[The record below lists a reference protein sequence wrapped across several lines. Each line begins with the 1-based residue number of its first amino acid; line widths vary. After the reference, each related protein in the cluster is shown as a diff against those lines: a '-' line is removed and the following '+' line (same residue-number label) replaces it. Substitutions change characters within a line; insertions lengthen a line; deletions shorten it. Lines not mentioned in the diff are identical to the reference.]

1 MDKVQKKQRRRI
13 FAGVA
18 AAGVVVLL
26 AVLPMLASGNGA
38 DSGVQASILSA
49 TAEYRDV
56 DMEIV
61 GGGQLASEASVSIR
75 IPEEVKL
82 KEYLVGN
89 GDTVSEGDPV
99 ATVDRVSVMTAI
111 TGVQETLDYLSEE
124 IADTSSDTAPDTV
137 KALAAGTVKVVYAKE
152 GESAAD
158 VMLAHGALA
167 VLSLDDIMAVQ
178 LEADTD
184 LNPGDTVSVTVGDGE
199 PVDGRVKSNLSGVL
213 TVTFDDDDYAVG
225 AEVTVQTEDGRN
237 LGIGELYIYSPW
249 NATAYSG
256 TVSDIL
262 VEEGDTVYVGQTLL
276 KLDDPGISAEYQ
288 QLIDQRHEYEAL
300 MQELFTMY
308 QTQTVTAPCDGIVTG
323 VDTDGA
329 FLLSATEKGWAAKLL
344 SFFAGDTEEGF
355 TAHTA
360 KVTSVSDDGMELLV
374 NPDGQTVSDL
384 TGLSGVAADISGMTE
399 VWHYSGDQT
408 VYIQTSE
415 GLLQVAGTAKAGDVL
430 LAVGDEDNVYWFVLL
445 GGTAQASGTDGE
457 LTVRLLSDVE
467 DPAAGEESGGEEE
480 PGGEEPGGGD
490 DPGGEEPGGGDD
502 PGGEEPGGGDAPAP
516 EEVSII
522 TEMLNPGVVGQNY
535 ISALQASNGTDTLSG
550 TWSAEGLPDGLTLD
564 AKTGVIY
571 GTPTVAGT
579 FEVTVCFEC
588 DGGNAEK
595 VFSLTVTESGQPGAP
610 SGDLP
615 SGEFPSG
622 DMPSGGISIGGG
634 MSSGGMGQTQTFE
647 TYSLDKLTVASV
659 TSQEHMTLDVT
670 VDELDISKIRIGQ
683 SAAVTIDALAGERF
697 SATVSQ
703 ISNSGTNN
711 GGSSKFTVEL
721 TLEKSGDMLPGMTAS
736 AFIRLDSGENL
747 LCVPAA
753 ALGEENGEAVLYTSY
768 DEKNAVLGS
777 PVPVTI
783 GAADADYVQIL
794 TGLSEGDTVYYAYYD
809 TPESTVSFK

>member
-1 MDKVQKKQRRRI
+1 MDKVLKKQRRRI

-26 AVLPMLASGNGA
+26 AVLPMLASGNGG

-61 GGGQLASEASVSIR
+61 GGGQLASEASVRIR

-89 GDTVSEGDPV
+89 GDTVSEGDPI
-99 ATVDRVSVMTAI
+99 AAVDRVSVMTAI

-124 IADTSSDTAPDTV
+124 IADTSGDTAPDTV

-158 VMLAHGALA
+158 VMLEHGALA

-178 LEADTD
+178 LEADTN

-225 AEVTVQTEDGRN
+225 ADVTVQTEDGRN
-237 LGIGELYIYSPW
+237 LGTGALYIYSPW
-249 NATAYSG
+249 NAAAYSG
-256 TVSDIL
+256 TVSDIA
-262 VEEGDTVYVGQTLL
+262 VEEGDSVYVGQTLL
-276 KLDDPGISAEYQ
+276 KLEDPGSSAEYQ

-308 QTQTVTAPCDGIVTG
+308 KTQTVTAPCDGIVTG

-329 FLLSATEKGWAAKLL
+329 FLLSATEDGWAARLL
-344 SFFAGDTEEGF
+344 SFFAGDDAEGF
-355 TAHTA
+355 VAHTA
-360 KVTSVSDDGMELLV
+360 KVTSVSDDGMELLA
-374 NPDGQTVSDL
+374 NPNGQTVSDL
-384 TGLSGVAADISGMTE
+384 TGLSGVSADISGMTE
-399 VWHYSGDQT
+399 VWHFSGDRT
-408 VYIQTSE
+408 VYIQTPE
-415 GLLQVAGTAKAGDVL
+415 GLLQAAGTAKPGDIL
-430 LAVGDEDNVYWFVLL
+430 LAVGDQDNVYWFVLL
-445 GGTAQASGTDGE
+445 DGTAQNASAADGS
-457 LTVRLLSDVE
+457 LTVRLLSDME
-467 DPAAGEESGGEEE
+467 NPAA
-480 PGGEEPGGGD
+480 GEEPGGGD
-490 DPGGEEPGGGDD
+490 ED
-502 PGGEEPGGGDAPAP
+502 GGDAPAP
-516 EEVSII
+516 EEISII

-535 ISALQASNGTDTLSG
+535 ISALQASDGSDILSG

-571 GTPTVAGT
+571 GTPTAMGT
-579 FEVTVCFEC
+579 LEVTVTFEC
-588 DGGNAEK
+588 DSGSAK
-595 VFSLTVTESGQPGAP
+595 KAFPLTVTESGQPGGDP

-615 SGEFPSG
+615 SG
-622 DMPSGGISIGGG
+622 DTPSGGMSVGGG

-670 VDELDISKIRIGQ
+670 VDELDISRIYVGQ
-683 SAAVTIDALAGERF
+683 SATVTIDALAGERF
-697 SATVSQ
+697 SATVSR
-703 ISNSGTNN
+703 IANSGTND
-711 GGSSKFTVEL
+711 GGNSKFTVEL

-736 AFIRLDSGENL
+736 AFIRLDTGENL

-753 ALGEENGEAVLYTSY
+753 ALGEENGKTVLYTSY

-783 GAADADYVQIL
+783 GAADAEYVQIL

-809 TPESTVSFK
+809 SPESAVPFR

>member
-26 AVLPMLASGNGA
+26 AVLPMLASGNDA

-49 TAEYRDV
+49 SAEYRDV

-61 GGGQLASEASVSIR
+61 GGGQLASLASVRIQ

-82 KEYLVGN
+82 TEYLVGS
-89 GDTVSEGDPV
+89 GDTVSEGDPI
-99 ATVDRVSVMTAI
+99 AAVDKVSVMTAI

-124 IADTSSDTAPDTV
+124 IADTSGDTAPDTV

-158 VMLAHGALA
+158 VMLEHGALA

-178 LEADTD
+178 LEADTG
-184 LNPGDTVSVTVGDGE
+184 LNPGDAVSVTVGDGE

-213 TVTFDDDDYAVG
+213 TVTFDDDDYAAG

-237 LGIGELYIYSPW
+237 LGTGALYIYSPW

-256 TVSDIL
+256 TVSDIA
-262 VEEGDTVYVGQTLL
+262 VEEGASVYVGQTLL
-276 KLDDPGISAEYQ
+276 KLEDPGSSAEYQ

-308 QTQTVTAPCDGIVTG
+308 RTRTVTAPCDGIVTG

-329 FLLSATEKGWAAKLL
+329 FLLSATEEGWAARLL
-344 SFFAGDTEEGF
+344 SFFAGDGEEGF
-355 TAHTA
+355 VAHTA

-374 NPDGQTVSDL
+374 NPDGQSVSDL

-399 VWHYSGDQT
+399 SWRFSGDQT

-415 GLLQVAGTAKAGDVL
+415 GLLQAAGTAKAGDIL
-430 LAVGDEDNVYWFVLL
+430 LAVGDQDNVYWFVLL
-445 GGTAQASGTDGE
+445 DGTVQTSSAGSG
-457 LTVRLLSDVE
+457 LTVSLLSDIE
-467 DPAAGEESGGEEE
+467 NPDT
-480 PGGEEPGGGD
+480 GEEPGGGD
-490 DPGGEEPGGGDD
+490 GDGGDT
-502 PGGEEPGGGDAPAP
+502 PVP
-516 EEVSII
+516 EGVRIT
-522 TEMLNPGVVGQNY
+522 TEMLNDGAVGQNY
-535 ISALQASNGTDTLSG
+535 ISALQASDGNAALSG
-550 TWSAEGLPDGLTLD
+550 TWSAEGLSDGLTLD
-564 AKTGVIY
+564 ARTGVIY

-579 FEVTVCFEC
+579 SEVTVCFEC
-588 DGGNAEK
+588 DSGNAKK
-595 VFSLTVTESGQPGAP
+595 VFPLTVTEAGQPGGDSGDFP
-610 SGDLP
+610 SGNLP
-615 SGEFPSG
+615 SGGMS
-622 DMPSGGISIGGG
+622 MGGG
-634 MSSGGMGQTQTFE
+634 MSSGGVGQTQTFE
-647 TYSLDKLTVASV
+647 KYSLNKLTVASV

-670 VDELDISKIRIGQ
+670 VDELDISKIYVGQ
-683 SAAVTIDALAGERF
+683 SATVTVDALAGEHF

-703 ISNSGTNN
+703 ISNSGTND

-736 AFIRLDSGENL
+736 AFIQLDTGENL

-753 ALGEENGEAVLYTSY
+753 ALGEENGKTVLYTSY

-783 GAADADYVQIL
+783 GAADAEYVQIL
-794 TGLSEGDTVYYAYYD
+794 IGLSEGDTVYYAYYD
-809 TPESTVSFK
+809 SPENAVPFR

>member
-26 AVLPMLASGNGA
+26 AVLPMLASGNGT

-49 TAEYRDV
+49 SAEYRDV
-56 DMEIV
+56 DMKIV
-61 GGGQLASEASVSIR
+61 GGGQLASLASVRIQ

-82 KEYLVGN
+82 TEYLVGN
-89 GDTVSEGDPV
+89 GDTVSQGDPI
-99 ATVDRVSVMTAI
+99 AAVDKVSVMTAI

-124 IADTSSDTAPDTV
+124 IADTSGDTAPDTV

-158 VMLAHGALA
+158 VMLEHGALA

-178 LEADTD
+178 LEADTN

-225 AEVTVQTEDGRN
+225 AEVTVQTEDGQN
-237 LGIGELYIYSPW
+237 LGTGALYIYSPW

-256 TVSDIL
+256 TVSDIA
-262 VEEGDTVYVGQTLL
+262 VEEGASVYVVQTLL
-276 KLDDPGISAEYQ
+276 KLEDPGSSAEYQ

-308 QTQTVTAPCDGIVTG
+308 KTQTVTAPCDGIVTG

-329 FLLSATEKGWAAKLL
+329 FLLSATEEGWAARLL
-344 SFFAGDTEEGF
+344 SFFAGDEEEGF
-355 TAHTA
+355 VAHTA
-360 KVTSVSDDGMELLV
+360 KVTSVSDDGMALLV
-374 NPDGQTVSDL
+374 NPNGQSVSDL
-384 TGLSGVAADISGMTE
+384 AGLSGVAANISGMTE
-399 VWHYSGDQT
+399 SWHYSGDQT

-415 GLLQVAGTAKAGDVL
+415 GLLQAAGVAKAGDIL
-430 LAVGDEDNVYWFVLL
+430 LAVGDQDNVYWFVLL
-445 GGTAQASGTDGE
+445 DGTAQASNRGSG
-457 LTVRLLSDVE
+457 LTVRLLSDME
-467 DPAAGEESGGEEE
+467 NPDT
-480 PGGEEPGGGD
+480 GEEPSGGD
-490 DPGGEEPGGGDD
+490 EDGGDT
-502 PGGEEPGGGDAPAP
+502 PVP
-516 EEVSII
+516 EGVRIT
-522 TEMLNPGVVGQNY
+522 TEMLNEGAVGQNY
-535 ISALQASNGTDTLSG
+535 ISALQASDGNAALSG
-550 TWSAEGLPDGLTLD
+550 TWSAEGLSDGLTLD
-564 AKTGVIY
+564 ARTGVIY

-579 FEVTVCFEC
+579 SEVTVCFEC
-588 DGGNAEK
+588 DSGNAKK
-595 VFSLTVTESGQPGAP
+595 VFPLTVTEAGQPGGDSGDFP
-610 SGDLP
+610 SGNLP
-615 SGEFPSG
+615 SGGMS
-622 DMPSGGISIGGG
+622 MGGG
-634 MSSGGMGQTQTFE
+634 MSSGGMGQAQTLE
-647 TYSLDKLTVASV
+647 KYSLDKLTVASV
-659 TSQEHMTLDVT
+659 TSQEHVTLEVT
-670 VDELDISKIRIGQ
+670 VDELDISKIYVGQ
-683 SAAVTIDALAGERF
+683 SATVTVDALAGEHF

-703 ISNSGTNN
+703 ISNSGTND

-736 AFIRLDSGENL
+736 AFIQLDTGENL

-753 ALGEENGEAVLYTSY
+753 ALGEENGKTVLYTSY
-768 DEKNAVLGS
+768 DEKNAALGN

-783 GAADADYVQIL
+783 GAADAEYVQIL

-809 TPESTVSFK
+809 SPENAVPFR

>member
-13 FAGVA
+13 LAWVA

-26 AVLPMLASGNGA
+26 AVLPMLASGNDA

-61 GGGQLASEASVSIR
+61 GGGQLASEASVR
-75 IPEEVKL
+75 VQIPEEVKL

-89 GDTVSEGDPV
+89 GDTVSQGDPI

-124 IADTSSDTAPDTV
+124 IAGTSGDTAPDTV

-158 VMLAHGALA
+158 VMLEHGALA

-178 LEADTD
+178 LEVSTD

-213 TVTFDDDDYAVG
+213 TVTFDDGDYAVG
-225 AEVTVQTEDGRN
+225 AEVTVQTEDGQA
-237 LGIGELYIYSPW
+237 LGTGELYIYSPW

-262 VEEGDTVYVGQTLL
+262 VKEGASVYVGQTLL
-276 KLDDPGISAEYQ
+276 KLEDPGNSAEYQ

-308 QTQTVTAPCDGIVTG
+308 KTQTVTAPCDGIVTG

-329 FLLSATEKGWAAKLL
+329 FLLSATEEGWAAKLL
-344 SFFAGDTEEGF
+344 SFFAGDDEEGF
-355 TAHTA
+355 VAHTA

-374 NPDGQTVSDL
+374 NPNGQSVSDL

-399 VWHYSGDQT
+399 SWHYSGDRT
-408 VYIQTSE
+408 VYIQASE
-415 GLLQVAGTAKAGDVL
+415 GLLQAAGTAKAGDIL
-430 LAVGDEDNVYWFVLL
+430 LAVGDEDTVYWFVLL
-445 GGTAQASGTDGE
+445 DGTARASNSGGG
-457 LTVRLLSDVE
+457 LTVRLLSDIE
-467 DPAAGEESGGEEE
+467 TPDT
-480 PGGEEPGGGD
+480 GEEPGGGD
-490 DPGGEEPGGGDD
+490 ED
-502 PGGEEPGGGDAPAP
+502 GGDAPVP
-516 EEVSII
+516 EGVRIT

-535 ISALQASNGTDTLSG
+535 ISALQASDGNDTLSG

-564 AKTGVIY
+564 ARTGVIY
-571 GTPTVAGT
+571 GTPTAAGT
-579 FEVTVCFEC
+579 FDITVYFDC
-588 DGGNAEK
+588 GSGSAKK
-595 VFSLTVTESGQPGAP
+595 VFPLTVTESGQPGGDD
-610 SGDLP
+610 SGD
-615 SGEFPSG
+615 FPSG
-622 DMPSGGISIGGG
+622 DMPSGGMSMGGG
-634 MSSGGMGQTQTFE
+634 TSMGQTQAFE
-647 TYSLDKLTVASV
+647 KYPLDKLTVASV
-659 TSQEHMTLDVT
+659 TSQEHMTLEVT
-670 VDELDISKIRIGQ
+670 VDELDISKIYVGQ
-683 SAAVTIDALAGERF
+683 SATITIDALAGEHF

-703 ISNSGTNN
+703 IANSGTND

-736 AFIRLDSGENL
+736 AFIRLDTGENL

-753 ALGEENGEAVLYTSY
+753 ALGEENGETVLYTSY
-768 DEKNAVLGS
+768 DEKSAALGN

-783 GAADADYVQIL
+783 GAADAEYVQIL
-794 TGLSEGDTVYYAYYD
+794 TGLSEGDTVYYAYY
-809 TPESTVSFK
+809 ESE

>member
-1 MDKVQKKQRRRI
+1 MEDNRMDKVLKKQRRRI
-13 FAGVA
+13 FAGVVA
-18 AAGVVVLL
+18 SGVVVLL
-26 AVLPMLASGNGA
+26 AVLPMLASGSGA

-49 TAEYRDV
+49 TVEYRDV

-61 GGGQLASEASVSIR
+61 GGGQLASLASVRIQ

-89 GDTVSEGDPV
+89 GDTVSQGDPI
-99 ATVDRVSVMTAI
+99 AAVDRVSVMTAI

-124 IADTSSDTAPDTV
+124 IANASGDTAPDTV
-137 KALAAGTVKVVYAKE
+137 KALAAGTVKAVYAKA

-213 TVTFDDDDYAVG
+213 TVTFDDDCYAVG
-225 AEVTVQTEDGRN
+225 AEVTVRTADGQG
-237 LGIGELYIYSPW
+237 LGAGELYIYSPW
-249 NATAYSG
+249 NAAAYSG
-256 TVSDIL
+256 TVSDVL
-262 VEEGDTVYVGQTLL
+262 VEEGASVYVGQTLL
-276 KLDDPGISAEYQ
+276 KLEDPGSSAEYQ

-308 QTQTVTAPCDGIVTG
+308 RTQTVTAPCDGIVTG

-329 FLLSATEKGWAAKLL
+329 FLLSATEAGWTGKLL
-344 SFFAGDTEEGF
+344 SFFTGDDAEGF
-355 TAHTA
+355 VAHTA
-360 KVTSVSDDGMELLV
+360 KVASVSDDGLALLV
-374 NPDGQTVSDL
+374 NPNGQSVSDL
-384 TGLSGVAADISGMTE
+384 AGLSGIAANISGMTE
-399 VWHYSGDQT
+399 SWHYSGDRT

-415 GLLQVAGTAKAGDVL
+415 GLLQAAGTAKAGDIL
-430 LAVGDEDNVYWFVLL
+430 LAVGDRDNVYWFVLL
-445 GGTAQASGTDGE
+445 DGTAQTSGSGSN
-457 LTVRLLSDVE
+457 LTARLLSDME
-467 DPAAGEESGGEEE
+467 NTDT
-480 PGGEEPGGGD
+480 GEEPGDGD
-490 DPGGEEPGGGDD
+490 
-502 PGGEEPGGGDAPAP
+502 GGDAPVP
-516 EEVSII
+516 ETVRIT
-522 TEMLNPGVVGQNY
+522 TEMLNPGIVGQNY
-535 ISALQASNGTDTLSG
+535 ISALQASDGNETLSG
-550 TWSAEGLPDGLTLD
+550 TWSTEGMPDGLTLD

-571 GTPTVAGT
+571 GTPTAAGT

-588 DGGNAEK
+588 DGGNAKK
-595 VFSLTVTESGQPGAP
+595 VFSLTVTESGQPGGDDSGDFP

-615 SGEFPSG
+615 SGG
-622 DMPSGGISIGGG
+622 MSIGG
-634 MSSGGMGQTQTFE
+634 MSSGGVGQTQAFE
-647 TYSLDKLTVASV
+647 PYSLDKLTVASV

-670 VDELDISKIRIGQ
+670 EDELDISQIHVGQ
-683 SAAVTIDALAGERF
+683 SATVTVDALAGEHF

-703 ISNSGTNN
+703 IANSGTND

-736 AFIRLDSGENL
+736 AFIRLDGGENL

-753 ALGEENGEAVLYTSY
+753 ALGEENGKTVLYTGY
-768 DEKNAVLGS
+768 DEKNAAPGS
-777 PVPVTI
+777 PVPVTV

-794 TGLSEGDTVYYAYYD
+794 TGLSQGDTVYYAYYD
-809 TPESTVSFK
+809 TPETAGGFPQR

>member
-26 AVLPMLASGNGA
+26 AVLPMLASGSGA

-49 TAEYRDV
+49 TVEYRDV

-61 GGGQLASEASVSIR
+61 GGGQLASLASVRIQ

-89 GDTVSEGDPV
+89 GDTVSQGDPI
-99 ATVDRVSVMTAI
+99 AAVDRVSVMTAI

-124 IADTSSDTAPDTV
+124 IANTSGDTAPDTV
-137 KALAAGTVKVVYAKE
+137 KALAAGTVKAVYAKA

-213 TVTFDDDDYAVG
+213 TVTFDDDGYAVG
-225 AEVTVQTEDGRN
+225 AEVTVQTADGQS
-237 LGIGELYIYSPW
+237 LGTGELHIYSPW

-256 TVSDIL
+256 TVSDVL
-262 VEEGDTVYVGQTLL
+262 VEEGASVYVGQTLL
-276 KLDDPGISAEYQ
+276 KLEEPGSSAEYQ

-308 QTQTVTAPCDGIVTG
+308 RTQTVTAPCDGIVTG
-323 VDTDGA
+323 ADTDGA
-329 FLLSATEKGWAAKLL
+329 FLLLATEEGWAAKLL
-344 SFFAGDTEEGF
+344 SFFTGDDAEGF
-355 TAHTA
+355 VAHTA
-360 KVTSVSDDGMELLV
+360 KVTSVSNDGMALLV
-374 NPDGQTVSDL
+374 NPNGQSVSDL
-384 TGLSGVAADISGMTE
+384 AGLSGIAADISDMTE
-399 VWHYSGDQT
+399 SWHFSGDRT

-415 GLLQVAGTAKAGDVL
+415 GLLQAAGTAKAGDIL
-430 LAVGDEDNVYWFVLL
+430 LAVGDQDNVYWFVLL
-445 GGTAQASGTDGE
+445 DGTAQTSGSGSD
-457 LTVRLLSDVE
+457 LTVRLLSDME
-467 DPAAGEESGGEEE
+467 NPDT
-480 PGGEEPGGGD
+480 GEEPGDGD
-490 DPGGEEPGGGDD
+490 
-502 PGGEEPGGGDAPAP
+502 GGDAPVP
-516 EEVSII
+516 EAVRIT
-522 TEMLNPGVVGQNY
+522 TEMLNPGIMGQNY
-535 ISALQASNGTDTLSG
+535 ISALQASDGKDTLSG

-579 FEVTVCFEC
+579 FEVTISLEC
-588 DGGNAEK
+588 DSGNAKK
-595 VFSLTVTESGQPGAP
+595 VFPLTVTESGQPGGDDSGDFP

-615 SGEFPSG
+615 SG
-622 DMPSGGISIGGG
+622 GISIGRG

-659 TSQEHMTLDVT
+659 TAQEHMTLNVT
-670 VDELDISKIRIGQ
+670 VDELDISQIHVGQ
-683 SAAVTIDALAGERF
+683 SATVTVDALAGERF
-697 SATVSQ
+697 SAAVSQ
-703 ISNSGTNN
+703 IANSGTND

-736 AFIRLDSGENL
+736 AFIRLDGGENL

-753 ALGEENGEAVLYTSY
+753 ALGEENGKTVLYTGY
-768 DEKNAVLGS
+768 DEKNAAPGS
-777 PVPVTI
+777 PVPVTV

-794 TGLSEGDTVYYAYYD
+794 TGLSQGDTVYYAYYD
-809 TPESTVSFK
+809 TPETAGGFPQR

>member
-1 MDKVQKKQRRRI
+1 MDKVLKKQRRRI

-26 AVLPMLASGNGA
+26 AVLPMLASGRGA

-61 GGGQLASEASVSIR
+61 GGGQLASLASVRIQ
-75 IPEEVKL
+75 IPEEVKR
-82 KEYLVGN
+82 KEYLVGK
-89 GDTVSEGDPV
+89 GDTVSQGDPI
-99 ATVDRVSVMTAI
+99 AAVDRVSVMTAI
-111 TGVQETLDYLSEE
+111 IGVQETLDYLSEE
-124 IADTSSDTAPDTV
+124 IANASGDTAPDTV
-137 KALAAGTVKVVYAKE
+137 KALAAGTVKAVYAKA

-213 TVTFDDDDYAVG
+213 TVTFDDDGYAVG
-225 AEVTVQTEDGRN
+225 AEVTVQTADGQS
-237 LGIGELYIYSPW
+237 LGAGELYIYSPW

-256 TVSDIL
+256 TVSDIA
-262 VEEGDTVYVGQTLL
+262 VEEGASVYVGQTLI
-276 KLDDPGISAEYQ
+276 KLEDPGSSAEYQ

-308 QTQTVTAPCDGIVTG
+308 RTQTVTAPCDGIVTG

-329 FLLSATEKGWAAKLL
+329 FLLSATEEGWAAKLL
-344 SFFAGDTEEGF
+344 SFFAGDDAEGF
-355 TAHTA
+355 VAHTA
-360 KVTSVSDDGMELLV
+360 KVASVSDDGLALLV
-374 NPDGQTVSDL
+374 NPNGQSVSDL
-384 TGLSGVAADISGMTE
+384 AGLSGVAADISGMTE
-399 VWHYSGDQT
+399 SWHFSGDRT

-415 GLLQVAGTAKAGDVL
+415 GLLQAAGTAKAGDIL
-430 LAVGDEDNVYWFVLL
+430 LAVGDQDNVYWFVLL
-445 GGTAQASGTDGE
+445 DGTAQTSGSGSE
-457 LTVRLLSDVE
+457 LTLRLLSNMENPDT
-467 DPAAGEESGGEEE
+467 
-480 PGGEEPGGGD
+480 GEEPGDGD
-490 DPGGEEPGGGDD
+490 
-502 PGGEEPGGGDAPAP
+502 GGDAPVP
-516 EEVSII
+516 EGIRI
-522 TEMLNPGVVGQNY
+522 TTEMLTPGIVGQNY
-535 ISALQASNGTDTLSG
+535 ISALQASDGKDTLSG
-550 TWSAEGLPDGLTLD
+550 TWSAESLPDGLTLD

-571 GTPTVAGT
+571 GTPTAAGT

-588 DGGNAEK
+588 DSGNAKK
-595 VFSLTVTESGQPGAP
+595 VFSLTVTESGQPGGD

-615 SGEFPSG
+615 SGDVPPG
-622 DMPSGGISIGGG
+622 DMSSGGISIGGG
-634 MSSGGMGQTQTFE
+634 MSSGGMGQTQAFE
-647 TYSLDKLTVASV
+647 MYSLDKLTVASV
-659 TSQEHMTLDVT
+659 TSQEHMTLEVT
-670 VDELDISKIRIGQ
+670 VDELDISQIHVGQ
-683 SAAVTIDALAGERF
+683 SATVTVDALAGERF

-703 ISNSGTNN
+703 ISNSGTND

-736 AFIRLDSGENL
+736 AFIRLDGGENL

-753 ALGEENGEAVLYTSY
+753 ALGEENGKTVLYTGY
-768 DEKNAVLGS
+768 DEKNAAPGS
-777 PVPVTI
+777 PVPVTV

-794 TGLSEGDTVYYAYYD
+794 TGLSQGDTVYYAYYD
-809 TPESTVSFK
+809 TPETVGGFPQR

>member
-26 AVLPMLASGNGA
+26 AVLPMLASGSGG

-61 GGGQLASEASVSIR
+61 GGGQLASEASVRIQ

-89 GDTVSEGDPV
+89 GDTVSEGDPI

-111 TGVQETLDYLSEE
+111 TGVQETLDYLSEK
-124 IADTSSDTAPDTV
+124 IANTSSDIAPDTV

-158 VMLAHGALA
+158 VMLEHGALA
-167 VLSLDDIMAVQ
+167 VLSLDDIMAMQ
-178 LEADTD
+178 LEVDTS

-213 TVTFDDDDYAVG
+213 TVTFDDDGYAVG
-225 AEVTVQTEDGRN
+225 AEVTVQTEDGQD
-237 LGIGELYIYSPW
+237 LGTGALYIYSPW

-262 VEEGDTVYVGQTLL
+262 VEEGDSVYVGKTLL
-276 KLDDPGISAEYQ
+276 KLEDPGSSAEYQ

-308 QTQTVTAPCDGIVTG
+308 KTQTVTAPCDGIVTG

-329 FLLSATEKGWAAKLL
+329 FLLSATGEGWAARLL
-344 SFFAGDTEEGF
+344 SFFGGDTEEGF

-374 NPDGQTVSDL
+374 NPNGQSVSDL
-384 TGLSGVAADISGMTE
+384 AGLSGVSANISGMTE
-399 VWHYSGDQT
+399 SWHYSGDQT

-415 GLLQVAGTAKAGDVL
+415 GLLQAAGTAKPGDIL
-430 LAVGDEDNVYWFVLL
+430 LAVGDQDNVYWFVLL
-445 GGTAQASGTDGE
+445 SGTTQSSGTGNA
-457 LTVRLLSDVE
+457 LTVRLLSNMEKPDT
-467 DPAAGEESGGEEE
+467 
-480 PGGEEPGGGD
+480 GEEPGGGD
-490 DPGGEEPGGGDD
+490 EDGGDT
-502 PGGEEPGGGDAPAP
+502 PVP
-516 EEVSII
+516 EGVRI
-522 TEMLNPGVVGQNY
+522 TTKMLNPGVMGQNY
-535 ISALQASNGTDTLSG
+535 ISALQASDGNGTLSG

-564 AKTGVIY
+564 ARTGVIY

-579 FEVTVCFEC
+579 FDITVSFEC
-588 DGGNAEK
+588 DSGNAKK
-595 VFSLTVTESGQPGAP
+595 VFPLTVTESGQPGGDP
-610 SGDLP
+610 SGD
-615 SGEFPSG
+615 FPSG
-622 DMPSGGISIGGG
+622 DMPSGGMSMGGG

-647 TYSLDKLTVASV
+647 KYSLDKLTVASV

-670 VDELDISKIRIGQ
+670 VDELDISKIYVGQ
-683 SAAVTIDALAGERF
+683 SATVTVDALAGERF

-703 ISNSGTNN
+703 IANSGTND

-721 TLEKSGDMLPGMTAS
+721 TLDKSGDMLPGMTAS
-736 AFIRLDSGENL
+736 AFIQLDSGENL

-753 ALGEENGEAVLYTSY
+753 ALGEENGETVLYTSY
-768 DEKNAVLGS
+768 DEKNAALGS

-783 GAADADYVQIL
+783 GAADAEYVQIL

-809 TPESTVSFK
+809 NPENAVPFR

>member
-1 MDKVQKKQRRRI
+1 MDKVLKKQRRRI

-26 AVLPMLASGNGA
+26 AVLPMLASGRGA

-61 GGGQLASEASVSIR
+61 GGGQLASLASVRIQ

-89 GDTVSEGDPV
+89 GDTVSQGDPI
-99 ATVDRVSVMTAI
+99 AAVDRVSVMTAI
-111 TGVQETLDYLSEE
+111 IGVQETLDYLSEE
-124 IADTSSDTAPDTV
+124 IANASGDTAPDTV
-137 KALAAGTVKVVYAKE
+137 KALAAGTVKAVYAKA

-213 TVTFDDDDYAVG
+213 TVTFDDDGYAVG
-225 AEVTVQTEDGRN
+225 AEVTVQTADGQS
-237 LGIGELYIYSPW
+237 LGAGELYIYSPW

-256 TVSDIL
+256 TVSDIA
-262 VEEGDTVYVGQTLL
+262 VEEGASVYVGQTLI
-276 KLDDPGISAEYQ
+276 KLEDPGSSAEYQ

-308 QTQTVTAPCDGIVTG
+308 RTQTVTAPCDGIVTG

-329 FLLSATEKGWAAKLL
+329 FLLSATEEGWAAKLL
-344 SFFAGDTEEGF
+344 SFFAGDDAEGF
-355 TAHTA
+355 VAHTA
-360 KVTSVSDDGMELLV
+360 KVASVSDDGLALLV
-374 NPDGQTVSDL
+374 NPNGQSVSDL
-384 TGLSGVAADISGMTE
+384 AGLSGVAADISGMTE
-399 VWHYSGDQT
+399 SWHFSGDRT

-415 GLLQVAGTAKAGDVL
+415 GLLQAAGTAKARDIL
-430 LAVGDEDNVYWFVLL
+430 LAVGDQDNVYWFVLL
-445 GGTAQASGTDGE
+445 DGTAQTSGSGSE
-457 LTVRLLSDVE
+457 LTLRLLSNMENPDT
-467 DPAAGEESGGEEE
+467 
-480 PGGEEPGGGD
+480 GEEPGDGD
-490 DPGGEEPGGGDD
+490 
-502 PGGEEPGGGDAPAP
+502 GGDAPVP
-516 EEVSII
+516 EGIRI
-522 TEMLNPGVVGQNY
+522 TTEMLTPGIVGQNY
-535 ISALQASNGTDTLSG
+535 ISALQASDGKDTLSG
-550 TWSAEGLPDGLTLD
+550 TWSAESLPDGLTLD

-571 GTPTVAGT
+571 GTPTAAGT

-588 DGGNAEK
+588 DSGNAKK
-595 VFSLTVTESGQPGAP
+595 VFSLTVTESGQPGGD

-615 SGEFPSG
+615 SGDVPPG
-622 DMPSGGISIGGG
+622 DMSSGGISIGGG
-634 MSSGGMGQTQTFE
+634 MSSGGMGQTQAFE
-647 TYSLDKLTVASV
+647 MYSLDKLTVASV
-659 TSQEHMTLDVT
+659 TSQEHMTLEVT
-670 VDELDISKIRIGQ
+670 VDELDISQIHVGQ
-683 SAAVTIDALAGERF
+683 SATVTVDALAGERF

-703 ISNSGTNN
+703 ISNSGTND

-736 AFIRLDSGENL
+736 AFIRLDGGENL

-753 ALGEENGEAVLYTSY
+753 ALGEENGKTVLYTGY
-768 DEKNAVLGS
+768 DEKNAAPGS
-777 PVPVTI
+777 PVPVTV

-794 TGLSEGDTVYYAYYD
+794 TGLSQGDTVYYAYYD
-809 TPESTVSFK
+809 TPETVGGFPQR

>member
-13 FAGVA
+13 FAWVA

-26 AVLPMLASGNGA
+26 AVLPMLASGNGG

-61 GGGQLASEASVSIR
+61 GGGQLASEASVR
-75 IPEEVKL
+75 IQIPAEVKL

-89 GDTVSEGDPV
+89 GDTVSEGDPI
-99 ATVDRVSVMTAI
+99 ATVDRVSVMSAI

-137 KALAAGTVKVVYAKE
+137 KALAAGTVKVVYAKA

-178 LEADTD
+178 LEVDTG

-213 TVTFDDDDYAVG
+213 TVTFDDDDYTVG
-225 AEVTVQTEDGRN
+225 ADVTVRTEDGQQ
-237 LGIGELYIYSPW
+237 LGTGALYIYSSW
-249 NATAYSG
+249 NAAAYSG

-262 VEEGDTVYVGQTLL
+262 VEEGGSVYVGQTLL
-276 KLDDPGISAEYQ
+276 KLEDPGSSAEYQ

-308 QTQTVTAPCDGIVTG
+308 KTQTITAPCDGIVTG

-329 FLLSATEKGWAAKLL
+329 FLLSATEEDWAAKLL
-344 SFFAGDTEEGF
+344 SFFGGDTEEGF
-355 TAHTA
+355 AAHTA
-360 KVTSVSDDGMELLV
+360 KVIFVSDDGMELLV
-374 NPDGQTVSDL
+374 NPDGQSVSDL
-384 TGLSGVAADISGMTE
+384 AGLSGVSANISGMTE
-399 VWHYSGDQT
+399 VWRYSGDQT

-415 GLLQVAGTAKAGDVL
+415 GLLQAAGTAKAGDIL
-430 LAVGDEDNVYWFVLL
+430 LAVGNQDNVYWFVLL
-445 GGTAQASGTDGE
+445 DGTAQTASSGSG
-457 LTVRLLSDVE
+457 LTVSLLSDIE
-467 DPAAGEESGGEEE
+467 NPDI
-480 PGGEEPGGGD
+480 GEEPGGGD
-490 DPGGEEPGGGDD
+490 EDGGDT
-502 PGGEEPGGGDAPAP
+502 PLP
-516 EEVSII
+516 EGVRIT
-522 TEMLNPGVVGQNY
+522 TEMLNEGAVGQNY
-535 ISALQASNGTDTLSG
+535 ISALQASDGNDTLSG

-564 AKTGVIY
+564 ARTGVIY

-579 FEVTVCFEC
+579 FDVTIYFEC
-588 DGGNAEK
+588 DGGSAEK
-595 VFSLTVTESGQPGAP
+595 TFALTVTEETQPG
-610 SGDLP
+610 GN
-615 SGEFPSG
+615 PSG
-622 DMPSGGISIGGG
+622 DMPSGGMSMGGG
-634 MSSGGMGQTQTFE
+634 MSSGGMGQAQTFE
-647 TYSLDKLTVASV
+647 KYSLDKLTVASV

-670 VDELDISKIRIGQ
+670 VDELDISKIYVGQ
-683 SAAVTIDALAGERF
+683 SATVTIDALAGERF

-703 ISNSGTNN
+703 ISNSGTND
-711 GGSSKFTVEL
+711 GGNSKFTVEL

-736 AFIRLDSGENL
+736 AFIRLDTGETL

-753 ALGEENGEAVLYTSY
+753 ALGEENGKTVLYTSY
-768 DEKNAVLGS
+768 DEKNASLGS

-783 GAADADYVQIL
+783 GAADAEYVQIL

-809 TPESTVSFK
+809 TPESAVPFK

>member
-13 FAGVA
+13 FAWVA

-26 AVLPMLASGNGA
+26 AVLPMLASGSGG

-61 GGGQLASEASVSIR
+61 GGGQLASEASVR
-75 IPEEVKL
+75 VQIPEEVKL

-89 GDTVSEGDPV
+89 GDTVSQGDPI

-158 VMLAHGALA
+158 VMLEHGALA

-225 AEVTVQTEDGRN
+225 ADVIVRTEDGQS
-237 LGIGELYIYSPW
+237 IGTGALYIYSPW

-262 VEEGDTVYVGQTLL
+262 VEEGASVYVGKTLL
-276 KLDDPGISAEYQ
+276 KLENPGSSAEYQ
-288 QLIDQRHEYEAL
+288 QLIDQRHEYETL

-308 QTQTVTAPCDGIVTG
+308 KTQTVTAPCDGIVTG

-329 FLLSATEKGWAAKLL
+329 FLLSATEEGWAAKLL
-344 SFFAGDTEEGF
+344 SFFAGDGEEGF
-355 TAHTA
+355 VAHTA
-360 KVTSVSDDGMELLV
+360 KVTSVSDGGMELLV
-374 NPDGQTVSDL
+374 NPEGQSVSDL
-384 TGLSGVAADISGMTE
+384 TELSGVAANISGMTE

-408 VYIQTSE
+408 IYIQTSE
-415 GLLQVAGTAKAGDVL
+415 GLLQAAGAAKAGDIL
-430 LAVGDEDNVYWFVLL
+430 LAVGDQDNVYWLVLL
-445 GGTAQASGTDGE
+445 DGTAQTANSGSG
-457 LTVRLLSDVE
+457 LTVSLLSDME
-467 DPAAGEESGGEEE
+467 NPDT
-480 PGGEEPGGGD
+480 GEEPGGGD
-490 DPGGEEPGGGDD
+490 EGGGDT
-502 PGGEEPGGGDAPAP
+502 PVP
-516 EEVSII
+516 EGVRIT

-535 ISALQASNGTDTLSG
+535 ISALQASDGNDTLSG

-571 GTPTVAGT
+571 GAPAVAGT

-588 DGGNAEK
+588 DSGNAKK
-595 VFSLTVTESGQPGAP
+595 VFPLTVTESGQPGGDP
-610 SGDLP
+610 SGD
-615 SGEFPSG
+615 FPSG
-622 DMPSGGISIGGG
+622 DMPSGGMSMGGGTSIG
-634 MSSGGMGQTQTFE
+634 QAQTFE
-647 TYSLDKLTVASV
+647 KYSLNKLTVASV

-670 VDELDISKIRIGQ
+670 VDELDISKIYVGQ
-683 SAAVTIDALAGERF
+683 SATITIDALAGEHF

-703 ISNSGTNN
+703 IANSGTND

-721 TLEKSGDMLPGMTAS
+721 TLDKSGDMLPGMTAS
-736 AFIRLDSGENL
+736 AFIQLDNGENL
-747 LCVPAA
+747 LCVPAT
-753 ALGEENGEAVLYTSY
+753 ALGEENGETVLYTSY

-783 GAADADYVQIL
+783 GAADAEYVQIL

-809 TPESTVSFK
+809 TQESAVSFR

>member
-13 FAGVA
+13 FAWVA

-26 AVLPMLASGNGA
+26 AVLPMLASGNGG

-61 GGGQLASEASVSIR
+61 GGGQLASEASVR
-75 IPEEVKL
+75 VQIPEEVKL

-89 GDTVSEGDPV
+89 GDTVSEGDPI
-99 ATVDRVSVMTAI
+99 ATVDKVSVMTAI
-111 TGVQETLDYLSEE
+111 TGVQETLDYLSEK
-124 IADTSSDTAPDTV
+124 IANTSSDTAPDTV

-158 VMLAHGALA
+158 VMLEHGALA

-178 LEADTD
+178 LEVDTG

-225 AEVTVQTEDGRN
+225 ADVTVQTADGQS
-237 LGIGELYIYSPW
+237 LGTGELYIYSPW

-262 VEEGDTVYVGQTLL
+262 VEEGDSVYVGKTLL
-276 KLDDPGISAEYQ
+276 KLEDPGSSAEYQ

-308 QTQTVTAPCDGIVTG
+308 KTQTITAPCDGIVTG
-323 VDTDGA
+323 VDADGA
-329 FLLSATEKGWAAKLL
+329 FLLSATEEGWTSKLL
-344 SFFAGDTEEGF
+344 SFFGGDTEEGF

-374 NPDGQTVSDL
+374 NPNGQTVSDL
-384 TGLSGVAADISGMTE
+384 AELSGAAANISGMTE

-408 VYIQTSE
+408 VYVQATD
-415 GLLQVAGTAKAGDVL
+415 GLLQAAGTAKAGDIL
-430 LAVGDEDNVYWFVLL
+430 LAVGDRDNVYWFVLL
-445 GGTAQASGTDGE
+445 DGAVQDSNTNGG
-457 LTVRLLSDVE
+457 LTVNLLSDME
-467 DPAAGEESGGEEE
+467 NPDA
-480 PGGEEPGGGD
+480 GEEPGGGD
-490 DPGGEEPGGGDD
+490 EEGGDT
-502 PGGEEPGGGDAPAP
+502 PVP
-516 EEVSII
+516 EGVKII
-522 TEMLNPGVVGQNY
+522 TEMLNAGVMGQNY
-535 ISALQASNGTDTLSG
+535 ISALQASDGNDTLSG

-571 GTPTVAGT
+571 GTPTIAGT
-579 FEVTVCFEC
+579 FDVTVYFDC
-588 DGGNAEK
+588 GSGSAKK
-595 VFSLTVTESGQPGAP
+595 VFMLTVTESAQPGGD
-610 SGDLP
+610 SGD
-615 SGEFPSG
+615 FPSG
-622 DMPSGGISIGGG
+622 GMSMGGG

-647 TYSLDKLTVASV
+647 LYSLNKLTVASV

-670 VDELDISKIRIGQ
+670 VDELDISKIYVGQ
-683 SAAVTIDALAGERF
+683 SAAITIDALAGERF

-703 ISNSGTNN
+703 IANSGTND

-736 AFIRLDSGENL
+736 AFIQLDTGENL

-753 ALGEENGEAVLYTSY
+753 ALGEENGETVLYTSY

-783 GAADADYVQIL
+783 GAADAEYVQIL
-794 TGLSEGDTVYYAYYD
+794 TGLSEGNTVYYAYYD
-809 TPESTVSFK
+809 TPESAVSFK

>member
-1 MDKVQKKQRRRI
+1 MEDSIMDKVLKKQRRRI

-26 AVLPMLASGNGA
+26 AVLPMLASGRGA

-61 GGGQLASEASVSIR
+61 GGGQLASLASVRIQ

-89 GDTVSEGDPV
+89 GDTVSQGDPI
-99 ATVDRVSVMTAI
+99 AAVDRVSVMTAI

-124 IADTSSDTAPDTV
+124 IANASGDTAPDTV
-137 KALAAGTVKVVYAKE
+137 KALAAGTVKAVYAKA

-213 TVTFDDDDYAVG
+213 TVTFDDDGYAVG
-225 AEVTVQTEDGRN
+225 AEVTVRTADGQS
-237 LGIGELYIYSPW
+237 LGAGELYIYSPW

-256 TVSDIL
+256 TVSDIA
-262 VEEGDTVYVGQTLL
+262 VEEGASVYVGQTLL
-276 KLDDPGISAEYQ
+276 KLEEPGSSAEYQ

-308 QTQTVTAPCDGIVTG
+308 RRKTVTAPCDGIVTG

-329 FLLSATEKGWAAKLL
+329 FLLSATEAGWTGKLL
-344 SFFAGDTEEGF
+344 SFFTGDDAEGF
-355 TAHTA
+355 VAHTA
-360 KVTSVSDDGMELLV
+360 KVASVSDDGLALLV
-374 NPDGQTVSDL
+374 NPNGQSVSDL
-384 TGLSGVAADISGMTE
+384 AGLSGVAANISGMTE
-399 VWHYSGDQT
+399 SWHFSGDRT

-415 GLLQVAGTAKAGDVL
+415 GLLQAAGTAKAGDIL
-430 LAVGDEDNVYWFVLL
+430 LAVGDQDNVYWFVLL
-445 GGTAQASGTDGE
+445 DGTARTSGSGSD
-457 LTVRLLSDVE
+457 LTVRLLSDME
-467 DPAAGEESGGEEE
+467 NPDT
-480 PGGEEPGGGD
+480 GEEPGDGD
-490 DPGGEEPGGGDD
+490 
-502 PGGEEPGGGDAPAP
+502 GGDAPVP
-516 EEVSII
+516 EAVII
-522 TEMLNPGVVGQNY
+522 TTEMLNPGIVGQNY
-535 ISALQASNGTDTLSG
+535 TSALQASDGNDTLSG

-588 DGGNAEK
+588 DGGNAKK
-595 VFSLTVTESGQPGAP
+595 VFLLTVTESGQPGGDDSGDFP

-615 SGEFPSG
+615 SG
-622 DMPSGGISIGGG
+622 GISIGG
-634 MSSGGMGQTQTFE
+634 MSSGGMGQTQSFE
-647 TYSLDKLTVASV
+647 PYSLDKLTVASV

-670 VDELDISKIRIGQ
+670 VDELDISQIHVGQ
-683 SAAVTIDALAGERF
+683 SATVTIDALAGERF

-703 ISNSGTNN
+703 ISNSGTND

-736 AFIRLDSGENL
+736 AFIRLDGGENL

-753 ALGEENGEAVLYTSY
+753 ALGEENGKTVLYTGY
-768 DEKNAVLGS
+768 DEKNAAPGS
-777 PVPVTI
+777 PVPVTV

-794 TGLSEGDTVYYAYYD
+794 TGLSQGDTVYYAYYD
-809 TPESTVSFK
+809 TPETAGGFPQR

>member
-26 AVLPMLASGNGA
+26 AVLPMLASGNDA

-49 TAEYRDV
+49 SAEYRDV

-61 GGGQLASEASVSIR
+61 GGGQLASLASVRIQ

-89 GDTVSEGDPV
+89 GDTVSEGDPI

-137 KALAAGTVKVVYAKE
+137 KALAAGKVKVVYAKE

-158 VMLAHGALA
+158 VMLEHGALA

-178 LEADTD
+178 LEADTN

-199 PVDGRVKSNLSGVL
+199 PVDGRVKSNLSGIL

-225 AEVTVQTEDGRN
+225 ADVIVRTEDGQS
-237 LGIGELYIYSPW
+237 IGTGALYIYSPW

-256 TVSDIL
+256 TVSDIA
-262 VEEGDTVYVGQTLL
+262 VEEGASVYVGQTLL
-276 KLDDPGISAEYQ
+276 KLEAPGSSAEYQ

-308 QTQTVTAPCDGIVTG
+308 KTQTITAPCDGIVTG

-329 FLLSATEKGWAAKLL
+329 FLLSATEEGWAAKLL
-344 SFFAGDTEEGF
+344 SFFAGDDEEGF
-355 TAHTA
+355 VAHTA

-374 NPDGQTVSDL
+374 NPNGQSVSDL
-384 TGLSGVAADISGMTE
+384 TGLSGVAANISGMTE
-399 VWHYSGDQT
+399 SWRFSGDQT

-415 GLLQVAGTAKAGDVL
+415 GLLQAAGTAKAGDIL
-430 LAVGDEDNVYWFVLL
+430 LAVGDQDTVYWFVLL
-445 GGTAQASGTDGE
+445 DGTAQASNSGSG
-457 LTVRLLSDVE
+457 LTVRLLSDIE
-467 DPAAGEESGGEEE
+467 NPDT
-480 PGGEEPGGGD
+480 GEEPGGGD
-490 DPGGEEPGGGDD
+490 EDGGDT
-502 PGGEEPGGGDAPAP
+502 PVP
-516 EEVSII
+516 EGVRIT
-522 TEMLNPGVVGQNY
+522 TEMLNDGVVGQNY
-535 ISALQASNGTDTLSG
+535 ISALQASNGNDTLSG

-564 AKTGVIY
+564 ARTGVIY

-579 FEVTVCFEC
+579 FDVTIYFEC
-588 DGGNAEK
+588 DGGSAEK
-595 VFSLTVTESGQPGAP
+595 TFALTVTEEMQPGGNP

-615 SGEFPSG
+615 SGGMS
-622 DMPSGGISIGGG
+622 MGGG
-634 MSSGGMGQTQTFE
+634 MSSGGVGQTQTFE
-647 TYSLDKLTVASV
+647 KYSLDKLTVASV
-659 TSQEHMTLDVT
+659 TSQEHMTLEVT
-670 VDELDISKIRIGQ
+670 VDELDISKIYVGQ
-683 SAAVTIDALAGERF
+683 SATVTVDALAGEHF

-703 ISNSGTNN
+703 ISNSGTND

-736 AFIRLDSGENL
+736 AFIRLDTGENL

-753 ALGEENGEAVLYTSY
+753 ALGEENGKTVLYTSY

-783 GAADADYVQIL
+783 GAADAEYVQIL
-794 TGLSEGDTVYYAYYD
+794 TGLSEGDTVYYAYYGS
-809 TPESTVSFK
+809 PENAVPFR

>member
-237 LGIGELYIYSPW
+237 LGTGTLYIYSPW

-256 TVSDIL
+256 TVSDIA
-262 VEEGDTVYVGQTLL
+262 VEEGASVYVGQTLL
-276 KLDDPGISAEYQ
+276 KLEDPGSSAEYQ

-308 QTQTVTAPCDGIVTG
+308 KTQTVTAPCDGIVTG

-329 FLLSATEKGWAAKLL
+329 FLLSATEESWAAKLL
-344 SFFAGDTEEGF
+344 SFFAGDDAEGF
-355 TAHTA
+355 VAHTA
-360 KVTSVSDDGMELLV
+360 KVTSVSDDGVELLV
-374 NPDGQTVSDL
+374 NPEGQTVSDL
-384 TGLSGVAADISGMTE
+384 SGLSGVAANISGMTE
-399 VWHYSGDQT
+399 SWHFSGDQT

-415 GLLQVAGTAKAGDVL
+415 GLLQAAGTAKAGDIL

-445 GGTAQASGTDGE
+445 SGTAQTSNAGTG
-457 LTVRLLSDVE
+457 LAVRLLSDME
-467 DPAAGEESGGEEE
+467 NPAPS
-480 PGGEEPGGGD
+480 EEPGGGNED
-490 DPGGEEPGGGDD
+490 
-502 PGGEEPGGGDAPAP
+502 GGDAPVP
-516 EEVSII
+516 EGVRIT
-522 TEMLNPGVVGQNY
+522 TEMLNEGAVGQNY
-535 ISALQASNGTDTLSG
+535 ISALQASDGNDTLSG

-564 AKTGVIY
+564 ARTGVIY
-571 GTPTVAGT
+571 GAPTVAGT
-579 FEVTVCFEC
+579 FQVTVSFAC
-588 DGGNAEK
+588 DSGSAKK
-595 VFSLTVTESGQPGAP
+595 VFPLTVTESGQPGGDP
-610 SGDLP
+610 SG
-615 SGEFPSG
+615 SI
-622 DMPSGGISIGGG
+622 PSGGTSMGGG
-634 MSSGGMGQTQTFE
+634 MSSGGMGQTQAFE

-670 VDELDISKIRIGQ
+670 VDELDISRIYVGQ
-683 SAAVTIDALAGERF
+683 SASITIDALAGEHF
-697 SATVSQ
+697 SATVSR
-703 ISNSGTNN
+703 ISNSGTND

-736 AFIRLDSGENL
+736 AFIQLDGGENL

-753 ALGEENGEAVLYTSY
+753 ALGEENGKTVLYTSY

-777 PVPVTI
+777 PMTVTI

-809 TPESTVSFK
+809 SPENAVPFR

>member
-26 AVLPMLASGNGA
+26 AVLPMLASGKSG

-61 GGGQLASEASVSIR
+61 GGGQLASEASVRIQ

-89 GDTVSEGDPV
+89 GDTVSQGDPI

-124 IADTSSDTAPDTV
+124 IAGTSSDTAPDTV
-137 KALAAGTVKVVYAKE
+137 KALAAGTVKAVYAKE

-158 VMLAHGALA
+158 VMLEHGALA

-178 LEADTD
+178 LEVSTD

-199 PVDGRVKSNLSGVL
+199 PVDGRVKSNLNGVL

-225 AEVTVQTEDGRN
+225 AEVTVQTADGRN
-237 LGIGELYIYSPW
+237 LGTGELYIYSPW

-262 VEEGDTVYVGQTLL
+262 VKEGASVYVGQTLL
-276 KLDDPGISAEYQ
+276 KLEDPGSSAEYQ

-300 MQELFTMY
+300 MQKLFTMY
-308 QTQTVTAPCDGIVTG
+308 KTQTVTAPCDGIVTG

-329 FLLSATEKGWAAKLL
+329 FLLSATEEGWAAKLL
-344 SFFAGDTEEGF
+344 SFFAGDSEEGF
-355 TAHTA
+355 VAHTA

-374 NPDGQTVSDL
+374 NPNGQSVSDL
-384 TGLSGVAADISGMTE
+384 VGLSGVAANISGMTE
-399 VWHYSGDQT
+399 FWHYSGDQT

-415 GLLQVAGTAKAGDVL
+415 GLLQAAGTAKAGDIL

-445 GGTAQASGTDGE
+445 GGTAQTSGADSD
-457 LTVRLLSDVE
+457 LTVRLLSDME
-467 DPAAGEESGGEEE
+467 NPDT
-480 PGGEEPGGGD
+480 GEEPGGGD
-490 DPGGEEPGGGDD
+490 GGDT
-502 PGGEEPGGGDAPAP
+502 PVP
-516 EEVSII
+516 EGVII
-522 TEMLNPGVVGQNY
+522 TTEMLNPGVVGQNY
-535 ISALQASNGTDTLSG
+535 ISALQASDGNDALSG

-579 FEVTVCFEC
+579 FEVTVSFAC
-588 DGGNAEK
+588 DSGSAKK
-595 VFSLTVTESGQPGAP
+595 VFPLTVTESGQPGGDSGDFP
-610 SGDLP
+610 SGD
-615 SGEFPSG
+615 FPSG
-622 DMPSGGISIGGG
+622 DMSGGMSMGGG
-634 MSSGGMGQTQTFE
+634 MSSGGTGQTQTFE
-647 TYSLDKLTVASV
+647 AYSLDKLTVASV

-670 VDELDISKIRIGQ
+670 VDELDISKIYVGQ
-683 SAAVTIDALAGERF
+683 SATITIDALAGERF

-703 ISNSGTNN
+703 IANSGTND

-736 AFIRLDSGENL
+736 AFIRLDGGEDL

-753 ALGEENGEAVLYTSY
+753 ALGEENGETVLYTSY

-777 PVPVTI
+777 PVPVTV

-794 TGLSEGDTVYYAYYD
+794 TGASEGDTVYYAYYD
-809 TPESTVSFK
+809 TPETTGGFPQR

>member
-1 MDKVQKKQRRRI
+1 MEDNRMDKVQKKQRGRV
-13 FAGVA
+13 FAWVA

-26 AVLPMLASGNGA
+26 AVLPMLASGNDA

-61 GGGQLASEASVSIR
+61 GGGQLASEASVRIQ

-89 GDTVSEGDPV
+89 GDTVSEGDPI

-137 KALAAGTVKVVYAKE
+137 KALAAGTVKVIYAKE

-158 VMLAHGALA
+158 VMLEHGALA

-178 LEADTD
+178 LEADTG

-225 AEVTVQTEDGRN
+225 ADVTVQTEDGQN
-237 LGIGELYIYSPW
+237 LGTGALYIYSPW

-256 TVSDIL
+256 TVSDIA
-262 VEEGDTVYVGQTLL
+262 VEEGDSVYVGKTLL
-276 KLDDPGISAEYQ
+276 KLEDPGSSAEYQ
-288 QLIDQRHEYEAL
+288 QLIDQRHEYETL

-308 QTQTVTAPCDGIVTG
+308 KTQAVTAPCDGIVTG

-329 FLLSATEKGWAAKLL
+329 FLLSATEEGWTARLL
-344 SFFAGDTEEGF
+344 SFFAGDDEEDF
-355 TAHTA
+355 VAHTA
-360 KVTSVSDDGMELLV
+360 KVTSVSDDGMALLV
-374 NPDGQTVSDL
+374 NPDGQSVSDL
-384 TGLSGVAADISGMTE
+384 SGLSGVAANISGMTE
-399 VWHYSGDQT
+399 SWHYSGDQT

-415 GLLQVAGTAKAGDVL
+415 GLLQAAGTAKAGDIL
-430 LAVGDEDNVYWFVLL
+430 LAVGDQDNVYWFVLL
-445 GGTAQASGTDGE
+445 DGTARTASTDNG
-457 LTVRLLSDVE
+457 LTVRLLSDTE
-467 DPAAGEESGGEEE
+467 DPGT
-480 PGGEEPGGGD
+480 GEEPGGGD
-490 DPGGEEPGGGDD
+490 GDGGDI
-502 PGGEEPGGGDAPAP
+502 PVP
-516 EEVSII
+516 EGIRI
-522 TEMLNPGVVGQNY
+522 TTETLNDGVVGQNY
-535 ISALQASNGTDTLSG
+535 ISALQASDGNAALSG

-564 AKTGVIY
+564 ARTGVIY
-571 GTPTVAGT
+571 GTPTAAGT
-579 FEVTVCFEC
+579 FDVTIYFEC
-588 DGGNAEK
+588 DGGSAEK
-595 VFSLTVTESGQPGAP
+595 TFALTVTEETQPGGNP
-610 SGDLP
+610 SGDI
-615 SGEFPSG
+615 
-622 DMPSGGISIGGG
+622 PSGGMSMGGG

-647 TYSLDKLTVASV
+647 AYSLDKLTVASV

-670 VDELDISKIRIGQ
+670 VDELDISRIYVGQ
-683 SAAVTIDALAGERF
+683 SATITIDALAGEHF

-703 ISNSGTNN
+703 ISNSGTND
-711 GGSSKFTVEL
+711 GGNSKFTVEL

-736 AFIRLDSGENL
+736 AFIQLDSGENL

-753 ALGEENGEAVLYTSY
+753 ALGEENGETILYTSY
-768 DEKNAVLGS
+768 DEKNAALGT
-777 PVPVTI
+777 PVAVTI
-783 GAADADYVQIL
+783 GAADAEYVQIL

-809 TPESTVSFK
+809 SPETAVPFR

>member
-1 MDKVQKKQRRRI
+1 M
-13 FAGVA
+13 
-18 AAGVVVLL
+18 VLL
-26 AVLPMLASGNGA
+26 AVLPMLASGRGA

-61 GGGQLASEASVSIR
+61 GGGQLASEASVR
-75 IPEEVKL
+75 IQIPAEVKL

-89 GDTVSEGDPV
+89 GDTVSEGDPI
-99 ATVDRVSVMTAI
+99 AAGDRVSVMTAI

-124 IADTSSDTAPDTV
+124 IADTSSDTVLDTV
-137 KALAAGTVKVVYAKE
+137 KALAAGTVKVVYAKT

-178 LEADTD
+178 LEVDAS

-199 PVDGRVKSNLSGVL
+199 PVDGRFKSNLSGVL

-225 AEVTVQTEDGRN
+225 ADVTLRTEDGQQ
-237 LGIGELYIYSPW
+237 LGTGALYIYSLW

-262 VEEGDTVYVGQTLL
+262 VEEGASVYVGQTLL
-276 KLDDPGISAEYQ
+276 KLEDPGSSAEYQ

-308 QTQTVTAPCDGIVTG
+308 KTQTITAPCDGIVTG

-329 FLLSATEKGWAAKLL
+329 FLLSATEEDWAAKLL

-355 TAHTA
+355 VAHTA
-360 KVTSVSDDGMELLV
+360 KVTSVSDNGMELLV
-374 NPDGQTVSDL
+374 NPNGQTVSDL
-384 TGLSGVAADISGMTE
+384 AGLSDVSANISGMTE
-399 VWHYSGDQT
+399 FWHYSGDQT

-415 GLLQVAGTAKAGDVL
+415 GLLQAAGTAKAGDIL
-430 LAVGDEDNVYWFVLL
+430 LAVGDEDNVYWFALL
-445 GGTAQASGTDGE
+445 GGTAQTASSGSG
-457 LTVRLLSDVE
+457 LTVSLLSDME
-467 DPAAGEESGGEEE
+467 NSDT
-480 PGGEEPGGGD
+480 GEEPGGGD
-490 DPGGEEPGGGDD
+490 ED
-502 PGGEEPGGGDAPAP
+502 GGDAPVP
-516 EEVSII
+516 NGVRI
-522 TEMLNPGVVGQNY
+522 TIEMLNEGAVGQNY
-535 ISALQASNGTDTLSG
+535 ISALQASDGNDTISG

-564 AKTGVIY
+564 ARTGVIY

-579 FEVTVCFEC
+579 FDVTIYFEC

-595 VFSLTVTESGQPGAP
+595 TFALTVTEETQPG
-610 SGDLP
+610 GT
-615 SGEFPSG
+615 
-622 DMPSGGISIGGG
+622 PSGGMFMGGG

-647 TYSLDKLTVASV
+647 KYSLDKLTVASV
-659 TSQEHMTLDVT
+659 TSQEHITLDVT
-670 VDELDISKIRIGQ
+670 VDELDISKIYVGQ
-683 SAAVTIDALAGERF
+683 SAAITIDALAGERF

-703 ISNSGTNN
+703 ISNSGTND
-711 GGSSKFTVEL
+711 GGNSKFTVEL
-721 TLEKSGDMLPGMTAS
+721 TLEKSGDMLPGMTVS
-736 AFIRLDSGENL
+736 AFIRLDTGENL

-753 ALGEENGEAVLYTSY
+753 ALGEENGETVLYTSY
-768 DEKNAVLGS
+768 DEKSASLGT

-783 GAADADYVQIL
+783 GVADAKYVQIL
-794 TGLSEGDTVYYAYYD
+794 TGLSEGIRYI
-809 TPESTVSFK
+809 TPTTTSRKARYPSNSTQH

>member
-1 MDKVQKKQRRRI
+1 MDKVLKKQRRRI

-26 AVLPMLASGNGA
+26 AVLPMLASGKGA

-49 TAEYRDV
+49 SAEYRDV

-61 GGGQLASEASVSIR
+61 GGGQLASEASVR
-75 IPEEVKL
+75 VQIPEEVKL
-82 KEYLVGN
+82 TEYLVGN
-89 GDTVSEGDPV
+89 GDTVSEGDPI
-99 ATVDRVSVMTAI
+99 ATVDKVSVMTAI

-124 IADTSSDTAPDTV
+124 IAGTSSDTAPDTV

-178 LEADTD
+178 LEVSTD

-213 TVTFDDDDYAVG
+213 TVTFDDDGYAVG
-225 AEVTVQTEDGRN
+225 AEVTVRTEDGQS
-237 LGIGELYIYSPW
+237 LGTGELYIYSPW

-256 TVSDIL
+256 TVSDIA
-262 VEEGDTVYVGQTLL
+262 VEEGASVYVGQTLL
-276 KLDDPGISAEYQ
+276 KLEDPGSSAEYQ

-308 QTQTVTAPCDGIVTG
+308 RTQTVTAPCDGIVTG

-329 FLLSATEKGWAAKLL
+329 FLLSATEEGWAARLL
-344 SFFAGDTEEGF
+344 SFFAGDDAEGF
-355 TAHTA
+355 VAHTA
-360 KVTSVSDDGMELLV
+360 KVSSVSDDGMGLLV
-374 NPDGQTVSDL
+374 NPNGQSVSDL
-384 TGLSGVAADISGMTE
+384 AGLSGVSANISGMTE
-399 VWHYSGDQT
+399 SWHFSGDRT
-408 VYIQTSE
+408 VYIQTPE
-415 GLLQVAGTAKAGDVL
+415 GLLQAAGMAKTGDIL
-430 LAVGDEDNVYWFVLL
+430 LAVGDQDNVYWLVLL
-445 GGTAQASGTDGE
+445 DGTAQTSGAGSD
-457 LTVRLLSDVE
+457 LTVRLLSDME
-467 DPAAGEESGGEEE
+467 NPDP
-480 PGGEEPGGGD
+480 GEEPGDGD
-490 DPGGEEPGGGDD
+490 
-502 PGGEEPGGGDAPAP
+502 GGDAPAP
-516 EEVSII
+516 EGVRIT
-522 TEMLNPGVVGQNY
+522 TEMLNPGVMGQNY
-535 ISALQASNGTDTLSG
+535 ISALRASDGNDILSG

-571 GTPTVAGT
+571 GTPTAAGT
-579 FEVTVCFEC
+579 FEVTISFEC
-588 DGGNAEK
+588 DSGSAKK
-595 VFSLTVTESGQPGAP
+595 VFSLTVTESGQPGGDSGGN

-615 SGEFPSG
+615 SGNVPSG
-622 DMPSGGISIGGG
+622 DMSSGGISIGGG

-647 TYSLDKLTVASV
+647 KYSLDKLTVASV

-670 VDELDISKIRIGQ
+670 VDELDISKIYVGQ
-683 SAAVTIDALAGERF
+683 SATVTIDALAGERF

-703 ISNSGTNN
+703 IANSGTND

-753 ALGEENGEAVLYTSY
+753 ALGEENGETVLYTGY
-768 DEKNAVLGS
+768 DEKNAAPGS

-794 TGLSEGDTVYYAYYD
+794 TGASQGDTVYYAYYD
-809 TPESTVSFK
+809 TPETTGGFPQR

>member
-1 MDKVQKKQRRRI
+1 MDKVLKKQRRRI

-26 AVLPMLASGNGA
+26 AVLPMLASGRGA

-61 GGGQLASEASVSIR
+61 GGGQLASLASVRIQ
-75 IPEEVKL
+75 IPEDVKL

-89 GDTVSEGDPV
+89 GDTVSQGDPI
-99 ATVDRVSVMTAI
+99 AAVDRVSVMTAI
-111 TGVQETLDYLSEE
+111 IGVQETLDYLSEE
-124 IADTSSDTAPDTV
+124 IANASGDTAPDTV
-137 KALAAGTVKVVYAKE
+137 KALAAGTVKAVYAKA

-213 TVTFDDDDYAVG
+213 TVTFDDDGYAVG
-225 AEVTVQTEDGRN
+225 AEVTVQTADGQS
-237 LGIGELYIYSPW
+237 LGAGELYIYSPW

-256 TVSDIL
+256 TVSDIA
-262 VEEGDTVYVGQTLL
+262 VEEGASVYVGQTLI
-276 KLDDPGISAEYQ
+276 KLEDPGSSAEYQ

-308 QTQTVTAPCDGIVTG
+308 RTQTVTAPCDGIVTG

-329 FLLSATEKGWAAKLL
+329 FLLSATEEGWAAKLL
-344 SFFAGDTEEGF
+344 SFFAGDDAEGF
-355 TAHTA
+355 VAHTA
-360 KVTSVSDDGMELLV
+360 KVASVSDDGLALLV
-374 NPDGQTVSDL
+374 NPNGQSVSDL
-384 TGLSGVAADISGMTE
+384 AGLSGVAADISGMTE
-399 VWHYSGDQT
+399 SWHFSGDRT

-415 GLLQVAGTAKAGDVL
+415 GLLQAAGTAKAGDIL
-430 LAVGDEDNVYWFVLL
+430 LAVGDQDNVYWFVLL
-445 GGTAQASGTDGE
+445 DGTAQTSGSGSE
-457 LTVRLLSDVE
+457 LTLRLLSNMENPDT
-467 DPAAGEESGGEEE
+467 
-480 PGGEEPGGGD
+480 GEEPGDGD
-490 DPGGEEPGGGDD
+490 
-502 PGGEEPGGGDAPAP
+502 GGDAPVP
-516 EEVSII
+516 EGIRI
-522 TEMLNPGVVGQNY
+522 TTEMLTPGIVGQNY
-535 ISALQASNGTDTLSG
+535 ISALQASDGKDTLSG
-550 TWSAEGLPDGLTLD
+550 TWSAESLPDGLTLD

-571 GTPTVAGT
+571 GTPTAAGT

-588 DGGNAEK
+588 DSGNAKK
-595 VFSLTVTESGQPGAP
+595 VFSLTVTESGQPGGD

-615 SGEFPSG
+615 SGDVPPG
-622 DMPSGGISIGGG
+622 DMSSGGISIGGG
-634 MSSGGMGQTQTFE
+634 MSSGGMGQTQAFE
-647 TYSLDKLTVASV
+647 MYSLDKLTVASV
-659 TSQEHMTLDVT
+659 TSQEHMTLEVT
-670 VDELDISKIRIGQ
+670 VDELDISQIHVGQ
-683 SAAVTIDALAGERF
+683 SATVTVDALAGERF

-703 ISNSGTNN
+703 ISNSGTND

-736 AFIRLDSGENL
+736 AFIRLDGGENL

-753 ALGEENGEAVLYTSY
+753 ALGEENGKTVLYTGY
-768 DEKNAVLGS
+768 DEKNAAPGS
-777 PVPVTI
+777 PVPVTV

-794 TGLSEGDTVYYAYYD
+794 TGLSQGDTVYYAYYD
-809 TPESTVSFK
+809 TPETVGGFPQR

>member
-61 GGGQLASEASVSIR
+61 GGGQLASEASVRIQ

-89 GDTVSEGDPV
+89 GDTVSEGDPI
-99 ATVDRVSVMTAI
+99 ATVDRISVMTAI

-124 IADTSSDTAPDTV
+124 IAGTSGDTAPDTV

-158 VMLAHGALA
+158 VMLEHGALA

-178 LEADTD
+178 LEVSTD

-199 PVDGRVKSNLSGVL
+199 PVDGRVKSNLNGVL

-225 AEVTVQTEDGRN
+225 AEVTVQTADGQS
-237 LGIGELYIYSPW
+237 LGTGELYIYSPW

-262 VEEGDTVYVGQTLL
+262 VEEGASVYVGQTLL
-276 KLDDPGISAEYQ
+276 KLEDPGSSAEYQ

-308 QTQTVTAPCDGIVTG
+308 KTQTVTAPCDGIVTG

-329 FLLSATEKGWAAKLL
+329 FLLSATEEGWAAKLL
-344 SFFAGDTEEGF
+344 SFFVGDGEEGF
-355 TAHTA
+355 MAHAA

-374 NPDGQTVSDL
+374 DPNGQTVSDL
-384 TGLSGVAADISGMTE
+384 TGLSGVAANISGMTE
-399 VWHYSGDQT
+399 AWHFSGDQT
-408 VYIQTSE
+408 IYIQTSE
-415 GLLQVAGTAKAGDVL
+415 GLLQAAGTAKAGDIL
-430 LAVGDEDNVYWFVLL
+430 LAVGDQDNVYWFVLL
-445 GGTAQASGTDGE
+445 DGTAQTSGAGSD
-457 LTVRLLSDVE
+457 LTVRLLSDTE
-467 DPAAGEESGGEEE
+467 NPDT
-480 PGGEEPGGGD
+480 GEEPGGGD
-490 DPGGEEPGGGDD
+490 GGDT
-502 PGGEEPGGGDAPAP
+502 PVP
-516 EEVSII
+516 EGIRI
-522 TEMLNPGVVGQNY
+522 TTEILNPGVVGQNY
-535 ISALQASNGTDTLSG
+535 ISALQASDGNDTLSG

-571 GTPTVAGT
+571 GTPTAAGT
-579 FEVTVCFEC
+579 FEVTVSFEC
-588 DGGNAEK
+588 DSGSAKK
-595 VFSLTVTESGQPGAP
+595 VFPLTVTESGQPGGDSGDFP

-615 SGEFPSG
+615 SG
-622 DMPSGGISIGGG
+622 DMSGGMSMGGG

-647 TYSLDKLTVASV
+647 AYSLDKLTVASV

-670 VDELDISKIRIGQ
+670 VDELDISKIYVGQ
-683 SAAVTIDALAGERF
+683 SASITIDALAGERF

-703 ISNSGTNN
+703 IANSGTND

-721 TLEKSGDMLPGMTAS
+721 TLDKSGDMLPGMTAS
-736 AFIRLDSGENL
+736 AFIRLDGGEDL

-753 ALGEENGEAVLYTSY
+753 ALGEENGETVLYTSY
-768 DEKNAVLGS
+768 DEKNAVLGN
-777 PVPVTI
+777 PVPVTT
-783 GAADADYVQIL
+783 GAADAEYVQIL
-794 TGLSEGDTVYYAYYD
+794 TGLSQGDTVYYAYYD
-809 TPESTVSFK
+809 TPEITGGFPQR

>member
-1 MDKVQKKQRRRI
+1 MEDSIMDKVLKKQRRRI
-13 FAGVA
+13 FAWVA

-26 AVLPMLASGNGA
+26 AVLPMLASGKGA

-61 GGGQLASEASVSIR
+61 GGGQLASEASVRIQ

-82 KEYLVGN
+82 TEYLVGN
-89 GDTVSEGDPV
+89 GDTVSEGDPI
-99 ATVDRVSVMTAI
+99 ATVDKVSVMTAI

-124 IADTSSDTAPDTV
+124 IAGTSGDTAPDTV

-158 VMLAHGALA
+158 VMLEHGALA

-225 AEVTVQTEDGRN
+225 AEVTIQTKDGQD
-237 LGIGELYIYSPW
+237 LGTGALYIYSPW
-249 NATAYSG
+249 NTTAYSG

-262 VEEGDTVYVGQTLL
+262 VEEGASVYVGQTLL
-276 KLDDPGISAEYQ
+276 KLEDPGSSAEYQ

-308 QTQTVTAPCDGIVTG
+308 KTQTVTAPCDGIVTG

-329 FLLSATEKGWAAKLL
+329 FLLSATEEGWTAKLL
-344 SFFAGDTEEGF
+344 SFFAGDDEEGF
-355 TAHTA
+355 VAHTA
-360 KVTSVSDDGMELLV
+360 KVASVSDDGMGLLV
-374 NPDGQTVSDL
+374 NPNGQSVSDL
-384 TGLSGVAADISGMTE
+384 SGLSGVAANISGMTE
-399 VWHYSGDQT
+399 SWHFSGDRT

-415 GLLQVAGTAKAGDVL
+415 GLLQAAGTAKAGDIL
-430 LAVGDEDNVYWFVLL
+430 LAVGDQDNVYWFVLL
-445 GGTAQASGTDGE
+445 SGTAQTSGAGSD
-457 LTVRLLSDVE
+457 LTVRLLSDTE
-467 DPAAGEESGGEEE
+467 NPDT
-480 PGGEEPGGGD
+480 GEEPGGGD
-490 DPGGEEPGGGDD
+490 GD
-502 PGGEEPGGGDAPAP
+502 GGDAPVP
-516 EEVSII
+516 EGVQIT

-535 ISALQASNGTDTLSG
+535 ISALQASDGNDALSG

-579 FEVTVCFEC
+579 FEVTISFEC
-588 DGGNAEK
+588 DSGSAKK
-595 VFSLTVTESGQPGAP
+595 VFPLTVTESGQPGGD
-610 SGDLP
+610 SGDP
-615 SGEFPSG
+615 PFGDVPSG
-622 DMPSGGISIGGG
+622 DMSGGMSMGGG

-647 TYSLDKLTVASV
+647 AYSLDKLTVASV
-659 TSQEHMTLDVT
+659 TSQERMTLDVT
-670 VDELDISKIRIGQ
+670 VDELDISKIYVGQ
-683 SAAVTIDALAGERF
+683 SATVTVDALAGEHF

-703 ISNSGTNN
+703 ISNSGTND

-736 AFIRLDSGENL
+736 AFIRLDGGENL

-753 ALGEENGEAVLYTSY
+753 ALGEENGKTVLYTSY
-768 DEKNAVLGS
+768 DEKNGVLGC

-794 TGLSEGDTVYYAYYD
+794 TGLSQGDTVYYAYYD
-809 TPESTVSFK
+809 TPEATGGFPQR

>member
-1 MDKVQKKQRRRI
+1 MEDNMMDKVQKKQRRRI
-13 FAGVA
+13 FAWVA

-26 AVLPMLASGNGA
+26 AVLPMLASGNNA
-38 DSGVQASILSA
+38 DPGVQASILSA
-49 TAEYRDV
+49 SAEYRDV

-61 GGGQLASEASVSIR
+61 GGGQLASLSSVR
-75 IPEEVKL
+75 IQIPAEVKL

-89 GDTVSEGDPV
+89 GDTVSEGDPI
-99 ATVDRVSVMTAI
+99 AAVDRVSVMTAI

-137 KALAAGTVKVVYAKE
+137 KALAAGTVKVVYAKA

-178 LEADTD
+178 LEVDTG

-225 AEVTVQTEDGRN
+225 ADVTVRTEDGQQ
-237 LGIGELYIYSPW
+237 LGTGALYIYSSW
-249 NATAYSG
+249 NAAAYSG
-256 TVSDIL
+256 TVSDIA
-262 VEEGDTVYVGQTLL
+262 VEEGDSVYVGQTLL
-276 KLDDPGISAEYQ
+276 KLEDPGSSAEYQ

-308 QTQTVTAPCDGIVTG
+308 KTQTITAPCDGIVTG

-329 FLLSATEKGWAAKLL
+329 FLLSATEEGWAAKLL
-344 SFFAGDTEEGF
+344 SFFGGDTEEGF
-355 TAHTA
+355 VAHTA

-399 VWHYSGDQT
+399 SWHYGGDQT

-415 GLLQVAGTAKAGDVL
+415 GLLQAAGTAKPGDIL
-430 LAVGDEDNVYWFVLL
+430 LAVGDQDNVYWFVLL
-445 GGTAQASGTDGE
+445 DGTAQASHADEG
-457 LTVRLLSDVE
+457 LTVSLLSNIENPDI
-467 DPAAGEESGGEEE
+467 
-480 PGGEEPGGGD
+480 GEEPGGDGD
-490 DPGGEEPGGGDD
+490 GGDT
-502 PGGEEPGGGDAPAP
+502 PAP
-516 EEVSII
+516 EEVKII

-535 ISALQASNGTDTLSG
+535 ISALQASDGNDTLSG

-571 GTPTVAGT
+571 GTPTAAGT
-579 FEVTVCFEC
+579 FDVTIYFEC

-595 VFSLTVTESGQPGAP
+595 TFALTVTEETQPG
-610 SGDLP
+610 GN
-615 SGEFPSG
+615 PSG
-622 DMPSGGISIGGG
+622 DMPSGGMSMGGG
-634 MSSGGMGQTQTFE
+634 MSSGGMGQMQTFE
-647 TYSLDKLTVASV
+647 KYSLDKLTVASV

-670 VDELDISKIRIGQ
+670 VDELDISKIYVGQ
-683 SAAVTIDALAGERF
+683 SAAITIDALAGERF
-697 SATVSQ
+697 SATVYQ
-703 ISNSGTNN
+703 ISNSGTND
-711 GGSSKFTVEL
+711 GGNSKFTVEL

-736 AFIRLDSGENL
+736 AFIRLDTGENL

-753 ALGEENGEAVLYTSY
+753 ALGEENGKTVLYTSY

-783 GAADADYVQIL
+783 GAADAEYVQIL

-809 TPESTVSFK
+809 ASESAVSFK

>member
-26 AVLPMLASGNGA
+26 AVLPMLASGNGT

-49 TAEYRDV
+49 SAEYRDV

-61 GGGQLASEASVSIR
+61 GGGQLASLSSIR
-75 IPEEVKL
+75 IQIPEEVKL
-82 KEYLVGN
+82 TEYLVGN
-89 GDTVSEGDPV
+89 GDTVSEGDPI
-99 ATVDRVSVMTAI
+99 ATVDKVSVMTAI

-124 IADTSSDTAPDTV
+124 IADTSGDTAPDTV

-158 VMLAHGALA
+158 VMLEHGALA
-167 VLSLDDIMAVQ
+167 ILSLDDIMAVQ
-178 LEADTD
+178 LEADTN

-225 AEVTVQTEDGRN
+225 AEVTVQTEDGQN
-237 LGIGELYIYSPW
+237 LGTGALYIYSPW

-256 TVSDIL
+256 TVSDIA
-262 VEEGDTVYVGQTLL
+262 VEEGASVYVGQTLL
-276 KLDDPGISAEYQ
+276 KLEDPGSSAEYQ

-308 QTQTVTAPCDGIVTG
+308 KTRTVTAPCDGIVTG

-329 FLLSATEKGWAAKLL
+329 FLLSATEEGWAARLL
-344 SFFAGDTEEGF
+344 SFFAGDEEEGF
-355 TAHTA
+355 VAHAA
-360 KVTSVSDDGMELLV
+360 KVISVSDDGMALLV
-374 NPDGQTVSDL
+374 NPDGQSVSDL

-399 VWHYSGDQT
+399 SWHYSGDQT

-415 GLLQVAGTAKAGDVL
+415 GLLQAAGAAKAGDIL
-430 LAVGDEDNVYWFVLL
+430 LAVGDQDNVYWFVLL
-445 GGTAQASGTDGE
+445 DGTAQTSNSGSG
-457 LTVRLLSDVE
+457 LTVSLLSDIE
-467 DPAAGEESGGEEE
+467 NPDT
-480 PGGEEPGGGD
+480 GEEPGGGD
-490 DPGGEEPGGGDD
+490 EDGGDT
-502 PGGEEPGGGDAPAP
+502 PVP
-516 EEVSII
+516 EGVRIT
-522 TEMLNPGVVGQNY
+522 TEMLNEGAVGQNY
-535 ISALQASNGTDTLSG
+535 ISALQASDGNAALSG

-564 AKTGVIY
+564 ARTGVIY

-579 FEVTVCFEC
+579 SEVTVCFEC
-588 DGGNAEK
+588 DSGNAKK
-595 VFSLTVTESGQPGAP
+595 VFPLTVTEAGQPGGDSGDFP
-610 SGDLP
+610 SGNLP
-615 SGEFPSG
+615 SGGMS
-622 DMPSGGISIGGG
+622 MGGG

-647 TYSLDKLTVASV
+647 KYSLDKLTVASV

-670 VDELDISKIRIGQ
+670 VDELDISKIYVGQ
-683 SAAVTIDALAGERF
+683 SATVTVDALAGERF

-703 ISNSGTNN
+703 ISNSGTND

-736 AFIRLDSGENL
+736 AFIQLDTGENL

-753 ALGEENGEAVLYTSY
+753 ALGEENGKTVLYTSY
-768 DEKNAVLGS
+768 DEKSAVLGS

-783 GAADADYVQIL
+783 GAADAEYVQIL
-794 TGLSEGDTVYYAYYD
+794 IGLSEGDTVYYAYYD
-809 TPESTVSFK
+809 SPENAVPFR

>member
-1 MDKVQKKQRRRI
+1 MEDNRMDKVLKKQRRRI
-13 FAGVA
+13 FAGVVA
-18 AAGVVVLL
+18 SGVVVLL
-26 AVLPMLASGNGA
+26 AVLPMLASGSGA

-61 GGGQLASEASVSIR
+61 GGGQLASLASVRIR

-89 GDTVSEGDPV
+89 GDTVSQGDPI
-99 ATVDRVSVMTAI
+99 AAVDRVSVMTAI

-124 IADTSSDTAPDTV
+124 IANASGDTAPDTV
-137 KALAAGTVKVVYAKE
+137 KALAAGMVKAVYAKA

-167 VLSLDDIMAVQ
+167 VLFLDDIMAVQ

-213 TVTFDDDDYAVG
+213 TVTFDDDGYAVG
-225 AEVTVQTEDGRN
+225 AEVTVQTADGQS
-237 LGIGELYIYSPW
+237 LGTGELYIYSPW

-256 TVSDIL
+256 TVSDIA
-262 VEEGDTVYVGQTLL
+262 VEEGASVYVGQTLL
-276 KLDDPGISAEYQ
+276 KLEDPGSSAEYQ

-308 QTQTVTAPCDGIVTG
+308 RTQTVTAPCDGIVTG

-329 FLLSATEKGWAAKLL
+329 FLLSATEEGWAAKPR
-344 SFFAGDTEEGF
+344 SFFAGDDAEGF
-355 TAHTA
+355 VAHTA
-360 KVTSVSDDGMELLV
+360 KVASVSDDGLALLV
-374 NPDGQTVSDL
+374 NPNGQSVSDL
-384 TGLSGVAADISGMTE
+384 AGLSGIAANISGMTE
-399 VWHYSGDQT
+399 SWHFSGDRT

-415 GLLQVAGTAKAGDVL
+415 GLLQAAGTAKAGDIL
-430 LAVGDEDNVYWFVLL
+430 LAVGDQDNVYWFVLL
-445 GGTAQASGTDGE
+445 DGTAQTSGSGSD
-457 LTVRLLSDVE
+457 LTVRLLSDME
-467 DPAAGEESGGEEE
+467 NPDT
-480 PGGEEPGGGD
+480 GEEPGDGD
-490 DPGGEEPGGGDD
+490 
-502 PGGEEPGGGDAPAP
+502 GGDAPVP
-516 EEVSII
+516 EAVRIT
-522 TEMLNPGVVGQNY
+522 TEMLNPGIMGQNY
-535 ISALQASNGTDTLSG
+535 ISALQASDGKDTLSG

-579 FEVTVCFEC
+579 FEVTISLEC
-588 DGGNAEK
+588 DSGNAKK
-595 VFSLTVTESGQPGAP
+595 VFPLTVTESGQPGGDDSGDFP

-615 SGEFPSG
+615 SG
-622 DMPSGGISIGGG
+622 GISIGRG

-659 TSQEHMTLDVT
+659 TAQEHMTLNVT
-670 VDELDISKIRIGQ
+670 VDELDISQIHVGQ
-683 SAAVTIDALAGERF
+683 SATVTVDALAGERF
-697 SATVSQ
+697 SAAVSQ
-703 ISNSGTNN
+703 IANSGTND

-736 AFIRLDSGENL
+736 AFIRLDGGENL

-753 ALGEENGEAVLYTSY
+753 ALGEENGKTVLYTGY
-768 DEKNAVLGS
+768 DEKNAAPGS
-777 PVPVTI
+777 PVPVTV

-794 TGLSEGDTVYYAYYD
+794 TGLSQGDTVYYAYYD
-809 TPESTVSFK
+809 TPETAGGFPQR

>member
-1 MDKVQKKQRRRI
+1 MDKVLKKQRRRI

-26 AVLPMLASGNGA
+26 AVLPMLTSGRGA

-61 GGGQLASEASVSIR
+61 GGGQLASLASVRIQ

-89 GDTVSEGDPV
+89 GDTVSQGDPI
-99 ATVDRVSVMTAI
+99 AAVDRVSVMTAI
-111 TGVQETLDYLSEE
+111 TGVQETLDYLSEK
-124 IADTSSDTAPDTV
+124 IANASGDTAPDTV
-137 KALAAGTVKVVYAKE
+137 KALAAGTVKAVYAKA

-213 TVTFDDDDYAVG
+213 TVTFDDDGYAVG
-225 AEVTVQTEDGRN
+225 AEVTVQTADGQS
-237 LGIGELYIYSPW
+237 LGAGELYIYSPW

-256 TVSDIL
+256 TVSDIA
-262 VEEGDTVYVGQTLL
+262 VEEGASVYVGQTLI
-276 KLDDPGISAEYQ
+276 KLEDPGSSAEYQ

-308 QTQTVTAPCDGIVTG
+308 RTQTVTAPCDGIVTG

-329 FLLSATEKGWAAKLL
+329 FLLSATEEGWAAKLL
-344 SFFAGDTEEGF
+344 SFFAGDDAEGF
-355 TAHTA
+355 VAHTA
-360 KVTSVSDDGMELLV
+360 KVASVSDDGLALLV
-374 NPDGQTVSDL
+374 NPNGQSVSDL
-384 TGLSGVAADISGMTE
+384 AGLSGVAADISGMTE
-399 VWHYSGDQT
+399 SWHFSGDRT

-415 GLLQVAGTAKAGDVL
+415 GLLQAAGTAKAGDIL
-430 LAVGDEDNVYWFVLL
+430 LAVGDQDNVYWFVLL
-445 GGTAQASGTDGE
+445 DGTAQTSGSGSE
-457 LTVRLLSDVE
+457 LTLRLLSNMENPDT
-467 DPAAGEESGGEEE
+467 
-480 PGGEEPGGGD
+480 GEEPGDGD
-490 DPGGEEPGGGDD
+490 
-502 PGGEEPGGGDAPAP
+502 GGDAPVP
-516 EEVSII
+516 EGIRI
-522 TEMLNPGVVGQNY
+522 TTEMLTPGIVGQNY
-535 ISALQASNGTDTLSG
+535 ISALQASDGKDTLSG
-550 TWSAEGLPDGLTLD
+550 TWSAESLPDGLTLD

-571 GTPTVAGT
+571 GTPTAAGT

-588 DGGNAEK
+588 DSGNAKK
-595 VFSLTVTESGQPGAP
+595 VFSLTVTESGQPGGD

-615 SGEFPSG
+615 SGDVPPG
-622 DMPSGGISIGGG
+622 DMSSGGISIGGG
-634 MSSGGMGQTQTFE
+634 MSSGGMGQTQAFE
-647 TYSLDKLTVASV
+647 MYSLDKLTVASV
-659 TSQEHMTLDVT
+659 TSQEHMTLEVT
-670 VDELDISKIRIGQ
+670 VDELDISQIHVGQ
-683 SAAVTIDALAGERF
+683 SATVTVDALAGERF

-703 ISNSGTNN
+703 ISNSGTND

-736 AFIRLDSGENL
+736 AFIRLDGGENL

-753 ALGEENGEAVLYTSY
+753 ALGEENGKTVLYTGY
-768 DEKNAVLGS
+768 DEKNAAPGS
-777 PVPVTI
+777 PVPVTV

-794 TGLSEGDTVYYAYYD
+794 TGLSQGDTVYYAYYD
-809 TPESTVSFK
+809 TPETVGGFPQR

>member
-26 AVLPMLASGNGA
+26 AVLPMLASGNDA

-49 TAEYRDV
+49 SAEYRDV
-56 DMEIV
+56 DMKIV
-61 GGGQLASEASVSIR
+61 GGGQLASLASVRIQ

-82 KEYLVGN
+82 TEYLVGN
-89 GDTVSEGDPV
+89 GDTVSQGDPI
-99 ATVDRVSVMTAI
+99 AAVDKVSVMTAI

-124 IADTSSDTAPDTV
+124 IADTSGDTAPDTV

-158 VMLAHGALA
+158 VMLEHGALA

-178 LEADTD
+178 LEADTN
-184 LNPGDTVSVTVGDGE
+184 LNPGDTVSVTVDDGE

-237 LGIGELYIYSPW
+237 LGTGALYIYSPW

-256 TVSDIL
+256 TVSDIA
-262 VEEGDTVYVGQTLL
+262 VEEGASVYVGQTLL
-276 KLDDPGISAEYQ
+276 KLEDPGSSAEYQ

-308 QTQTVTAPCDGIVTG
+308 KTQTVTAPCDGIVTG

-329 FLLSATEKGWAAKLL
+329 FLLSATEEGWAARLL
-344 SFFAGDTEEGF
+344 SFFAGDGEEGF
-355 TAHTA
+355 VAHTA
-360 KVTSVSDDGMELLV
+360 KVTSVSDDGMALLV
-374 NPDGQTVSDL
+374 NPDGQSVSDL
-384 TGLSGVAADISGMTE
+384 AGLSGVAADISGMTE
-399 VWHYSGDQT
+399 SWHYSGDQT
-408 VYIQTSE
+408 VYVQTSE
-415 GLLQVAGTAKAGDVL
+415 GLLQAAGAAKAGDIL
-430 LAVGDEDNVYWFVLL
+430 LAVGDQDNVYWFVLL
-445 GGTAQASGTDGE
+445 DGTAQASNSGSG
-457 LTVRLLSDVE
+457 LTVRLLSDME
-467 DPAAGEESGGEEE
+467 NPDT
-480 PGGEEPGGGD
+480 GEEPGGGD
-490 DPGGEEPGGGDD
+490 EDGGDT
-502 PGGEEPGGGDAPAP
+502 PVP
-516 EEVSII
+516 EGVRIT
-522 TEMLNPGVVGQNY
+522 TEMLNEGAVGQNY
-535 ISALQASNGTDTLSG
+535 ISALQASDGNAALSG

-564 AKTGVIY
+564 ARTGVIY

-579 FEVTVCFEC
+579 SEVTVCFEC
-588 DGGNAEK
+588 DSGNAKK
-595 VFSLTVTESGQPGAP
+595 VFPLTVTEAGQPGGDSGDFP
-610 SGDLP
+610 SGNLP
-615 SGEFPSG
+615 SGGMS
-622 DMPSGGISIGGG
+622 MGGG

-647 TYSLDKLTVASV
+647 KYSLDKLTVASV
-659 TSQEHMTLDVT
+659 TSQEHMTLEVT
-670 VDELDISKIRIGQ
+670 VDELDISKIYVGQ
-683 SAAVTIDALAGERF
+683 SATVTVDALAGERF

-703 ISNSGTNN
+703 ISNSGTND

-736 AFIRLDSGENL
+736 AFIRLDTGENL

-753 ALGEENGEAVLYTSY
+753 ALGEENGKTVLYTSY
-768 DEKNAVLGS
+768 DEKNAALGN

-783 GAADADYVQIL
+783 GAADAEYVQIL
-794 TGLSEGDTVYYAYYD
+794 IGLSEGDTVYYAYYD
-809 TPESTVSFK
+809 SPENAVPFR

>member
-1 MDKVQKKQRRRI
+1 MDKVLKKQRRRI

-26 AVLPMLASGNGA
+26 AVLPMLASGRGA

-61 GGGQLASEASVSIR
+61 GGGQLASLASVRIQ

-89 GDTVSEGDPV
+89 GDTVSQGDPI
-99 ATVDRVSVMTAI
+99 AAVDRVSVMTAI
-111 TGVQETLDYLSEE
+111 IGVQETLDYLSEE
-124 IADTSSDTAPDTV
+124 IANASGDTAPDTV
-137 KALAAGTVKVVYAKE
+137 KALAAGTVKAVYAKA

-213 TVTFDDDDYAVG
+213 TVTFDDDGYAVG
-225 AEVTVQTEDGRN
+225 AEVTVQTADGQS
-237 LGIGELYIYSPW
+237 LGAGELYIYSPW

-256 TVSDIL
+256 TVSDIA
-262 VEEGDTVYVGQTLL
+262 VEEGASVYVGQTLI
-276 KLDDPGISAEYQ
+276 KLEDPGSSAEYQ

-308 QTQTVTAPCDGIVTG
+308 RTQTVTAPCDGIVTG

-329 FLLSATEKGWAAKLL
+329 FLLSATEEGWAAKLL
-344 SFFAGDTEEGF
+344 SFFAGDDAEGF
-355 TAHTA
+355 VAHTA
-360 KVTSVSDDGMELLV
+360 KVASVSDDGLALLV
-374 NPDGQTVSDL
+374 NPNGQSVSDL
-384 TGLSGVAADISGMTE
+384 AGLSGVAADISGMTE
-399 VWHYSGDQT
+399 SWHFSGDRT

-415 GLLQVAGTAKAGDVL
+415 GLLQAAGTAKAGDIL
-430 LAVGDEDNVYWFVLL
+430 LAVGDQDNVYWFVLL
-445 GGTAQASGTDGE
+445 DGTAQTSGSGSE
-457 LTVRLLSDVE
+457 LTLRLLSNMENPDT
-467 DPAAGEESGGEEE
+467 
-480 PGGEEPGGGD
+480 GEEPGDGD
-490 DPGGEEPGGGDD
+490 
-502 PGGEEPGGGDAPAP
+502 GGDAPVP
-516 EEVSII
+516 EGIRI
-522 TEMLNPGVVGQNY
+522 TTEMLTPGIVGQNY
-535 ISALQASNGTDTLSG
+535 ISALQASDGKDTLSG
-550 TWSAEGLPDGLTLD
+550 TWSAESLPDGLTLD

-571 GTPTVAGT
+571 GTPTAAGT

-588 DGGNAEK
+588 DSGNAKK
-595 VFSLTVTESGQPGAP
+595 VFSLTVTESGQPGGD

-615 SGEFPSG
+615 SGDVPPG
-622 DMPSGGISIGGG
+622 DMSSGGISIGGG
-634 MSSGGMGQTQTFE
+634 MSSGGMGQTQAFE
-647 TYSLDKLTVASV
+647 MYSLDKLTVASV
-659 TSQEHMTLDVT
+659 TSQEHMTLEVT
-670 VDELDISKIRIGQ
+670 VDELDISQIHVGQ
-683 SAAVTIDALAGERF
+683 SATVTVDALAGERF

-703 ISNSGTNN
+703 ISNSGTND

-736 AFIRLDSGENL
+736 AFIRLDGGENL

-753 ALGEENGEAVLYTSY
+753 ALGEENGKTVLYTGY
-768 DEKNAVLGS
+768 DEKNAAPGS
-777 PVPVTI
+777 PVPVTV

-794 TGLSEGDTVYYAYYD
+794 TGLSQGDTVYYAYYD
-809 TPESTVSFK
+809 TPETVGGFPQR

>member
-1 MDKVQKKQRRRI
+1 MDKVLKKQRRRI

-18 AAGVVVLL
+18 TAGVVVLL
-26 AVLPMLASGNGA
+26 AVLPMLASGKGA

-49 TAEYRDV
+49 SAEYRDV

-61 GGGQLASEASVSIR
+61 GGGQLASEASVRIQ

-89 GDTVSEGDPV
+89 GDTVSQGDPI
-99 ATVDRVSVMTAI
+99 AAVDRVSVMTAI

-124 IADTSSDTAPDTV
+124 IANTSGDTAPDTV
-137 KALAAGTVKVVYAKE
+137 KALAAGTVKAVYAKA

-225 AEVTVQTEDGRN
+225 AEVTVQTADGRN
-237 LGIGELYIYSPW
+237 LGTGELYIYSPW

-262 VEEGDTVYVGQTLL
+262 VEEGASVYVGQTLL
-276 KLDDPGISAEYQ
+276 KLEDPGSSAEYQ

-308 QTQTVTAPCDGIVTG
+308 KTQTVTAPCDGIVTG

-329 FLLSATEKGWAAKLL
+329 FLLSATEEGWAAKLL
-344 SFFAGDTEEGF
+344 SFFAGDDEEGF
-355 TAHTA
+355 VAHTA
-360 KVTSVSDDGMELLV
+360 KVASVSDDGMGLLV
-374 NPDGQTVSDL
+374 NPNGQSVSDL
-384 TGLSGVAADISGMTE
+384 SGLSGVAANISGMTE
-399 VWHYSGDQT
+399 VWRYSGDRT

-415 GLLQVAGTAKAGDVL
+415 GLLQAAGTAKAGDIL
-430 LAVGDEDNVYWFVLL
+430 LAVGDQDNVYWFVLL
-445 GGTAQASGTDGE
+445 DGTAQTSGAGSG
-457 LTVRLLSDVE
+457 LTVRLLSDIE
-467 DPAAGEESGGEEE
+467 NPDT
-480 PGGEEPGGGD
+480 GEEPGGGD
-490 DPGGEEPGGGDD
+490 GD
-502 PGGEEPGGGDAPAP
+502 GGDAPVP
-516 EEVSII
+516 EGVMIT

-535 ISALQASNGTDTLSG
+535 ISALQASDGNDTLSG

-579 FEVTVCFEC
+579 FEVTVSFEC
-588 DGGNAEK
+588 DSGSAKK
-595 VFSLTVTESGQPGAP
+595 VFPLTVTESGQPGGDPSRDLP

-615 SGEFPSG
+615 SG
-622 DMPSGGISIGGG
+622 GISMGGG
-634 MSSGGMGQTQTFE
+634 MSSGGTGQTQAFE
-647 TYSLDKLTVASV
+647 KYSLDKLTVASV
-659 TSQEHMTLDVT
+659 TSQERMTLDVT
-670 VDELDISKIRIGQ
+670 VDELDISKIYVGQ
-683 SAAVTIDALAGERF
+683 SATVTVDALAGEHF

-703 ISNSGTNN
+703 IANSGTND

-721 TLEKSGDMLPGMTAS
+721 TLEKNGDMLPGMTAS
-736 AFIRLDSGENL
+736 AFIRLDGGENL

-753 ALGEENGEAVLYTSY
+753 ALGEENGKTVLYTSY

-794 TGLSEGDTVYYAYYD
+794 TGLSQGDTVYYAYYD
-809 TPESTVSFK
+809 TPESAVPFR